1 MEHSELKH
9 LKVAP
14 DTYQGRIY
22 DKMTTFGKGIYAL
35 CAIAHTKMDFKPV
48 HPFNILST
56 DFITIYQKLFKMKNK
71 HFFRRAITA
80 ALLCICF
87 HSQFLYAQ
95 RLSVRLD
102 APQGV
107 DAETLDSDIGSLQIT
122 FSNNPAFQNLS
133 NYANECLPLS
143 SNYNQGDANLYRY
156 HSYRFTL
163 NFYNRDDNYSAWW
176 GISNIDMRSL
186 CRAINCKSGDYAYYR
201 IYSMHLNRIITGK
214 ILLSKDE
221 NVTISRNDLAS
232 ARRVIFQPVIDRN
245 GAPVSAMLAPDLR
258 VGSCYGYSN
267 NVINM
272 EPYFNGPW
280 ALYALPGDI
289 LRYLVIPRSNELAL
303 HVDSITVADTPDQ
316 TITTDYRQA
325 VECRFY
331 ITDSKGAQCPVDGT
345 LNSVYYKEQKWKKP
359 TNSKFYGYG
368 FYNVARELTLT
379 APDGTCAAYV
389 LPGTQS
395 FQISKFLV
403 KTSDPDFL
411 TPCNA
416 DGGYIIKEL
425 TVPESTEP
433 VNLSLGRSKPLKVTI
448 ALADAA
454 PFADYIYFLVTNKVS
469 RPYAWR
475 DNRSMNVPT
484 KIISREIKGNDV
496 IWTMM
501 VEGSTFPRIE
511 IGVYNYEK
519 ETFGPTVESR
529 AFIYESPSDQRT
541 EFHLTQNDFSN
552 GSKGLS
558 FAELHPVKFIIPC
571 HLLQGGK
578 YRLHLSGKYG
588 KEQTGEYDD
597 VSTYFTHRNECAKS
611 FGTGENPVP
620 YDTLTLILP
629 EGQYNWYMQN
639 SNENEESEASIFSH
653 RFTLTATDDLVQPL
667 SEEDYTLLR
676 VKDLGLE
683 HVYTYC
689 NNLPTAFPYYKCDL
703 SKNSIVFADET
714 IPLHNGY
721 NEYSV
726 DYRQVKIE
734 KEADTSIG
742 YTLKSPLFIGAD
754 DENPFHTSA
763 IYYGRTSI
771 NSLGK
776 QETTTG
782 DSAILVSKNSQADL
796 VLFYRNSGNNHIV
809 RINPSSADTVVI
821 AHSQKPVRVTFSY
834 EQVAG
839 VWINSLRQFDLFF
852 AKERTRIIPYNYS
865 LFERRKCTDLV
876 PGAYSVSCVFLV
888 DDVEHH
894 VAADFIVE
902 EDKPMTVELK
912 EFDPT
917 SITSPLDTNM
927 SGKVKA
933 RYTIDGRQIAAPQR
947 GLNILRMEDGSI
959 RKVMVK

>member
-1 MEHSELKH
+1 MF
-9 LKVAP
+9 
-14 DTYQGRIY
+14 TN
-22 DKMTTFGKGIYAL
+22 F
-35 CAIAHTKMDFKPV
+35 AI
-48 HPFNILST
+48 L
-56 DFITIYQKLFKMKNK
+56 
-71 HFFRRAITA
+71 
-80 ALLCICF
+80 
-87 HSQFLYAQ
+87 
-95 RLSVRLD
+95 
-102 APQGV
+102 
-107 DAETLDSDIGSLQIT
+107 
-122 FSNNPAFQNLS
+122 
-133 NYANECLPLS
+133 
-143 SNYNQGDANLYRY
+143 
-156 HSYRFTL
+156 
-163 NFYNRDDNYSAWW
+163 
-176 GISNIDMRSL
+176 
-186 CRAINCKSGDYAYYR
+186 
-201 IYSMHLNRIITGK
+201 
-214 ILLSKDE
+214 
-221 NVTISRNDLAS
+221 
-232 ARRVIFQPVIDRN
+232 
-245 GAPVSAMLAPDLR
+245 
-258 VGSCYGYSN
+258 
-267 NVINM
+267 
-272 EPYFNGPW
+272 
-280 ALYALPGDI
+280 
-289 LRYLVIPRSNELAL
+289 
-303 HVDSITVADTPDQ
+303 
-316 TITTDYRQA
+316 
-325 VECRFY
+325 
-331 ITDSKGAQCPVDGT
+331 
-345 LNSVYYKEQKWKKP
+345 
-359 TNSKFYGYG
+359 
-368 FYNVARELTLT
+368 
-379 APDGTCAAYV
+379 
-389 LPGTQS
+389 
-395 FQISKFLV
+395 
-403 KTSDPDFL
+403 
-411 TPCNA
+411 
-416 DGGYIIKEL
+416 
-425 TVPESTEP
+425 
-433 VNLSLGRSKPLKVTI
+433 
-448 ALADAA
+448 
-454 PFADYIYFLVTNKVS
+454 NKVS
-469 RPYAWR
+469 RPYASR
-475 DNRSMNVPT
+475 DNMIMNVPRNT
-484 KIISREIKGNDV
+484 ISREIKGNDL
-496 IWTMM
+496 IFTMM
-501 VEGSTFPRIE
+501 VEGSTYPYIE
-511 IGVYNYEK
+511 IGASNYEK
-519 ETFGPTVESR
+519 ETFGPTVRSR
-529 AFIYESPSDQRT
+529 ASIYESPSDQRT

-552 GSKGLS
+552 GSKGIC

-629 EGQYNWYMQN
+629 EGQYIWRMH
-639 SNENEESEASIFSH
+639 SLNENEESEASSPFH
-653 RFTLTATDDLVQPL
+653 HFTLTATDDLVQPL
-667 SEEDYTLLR
+667 PKEAYTLLR
-676 VKDLGLE
+676 IKDLGLE

-703 SKNSIVFADET
+703 SKNSVVFADET

-734 KEADTSIG
+734 KEADASIG
-742 YTLKSPLFIGAD
+742 YTLKSPLFIDAD
-754 DENPFHTSA
+754 DVNPFHTSA
-763 IYYGRTSI
+763 IYYGRTNI

-865 LFERRKCTDLV
+865 LFERRKYTDLV

-917 SITSPLDTNM
+917 SITSPLDTNV

>member
-1 MEHSELKH
+1 
-9 LKVAP
+9 
-14 DTYQGRIY
+14 
-22 DKMTTFGKGIYAL
+22 
-35 CAIAHTKMDFKPV
+35 
-48 HPFNILST
+48 
-56 DFITIYQKLFKMKNK
+56 MKNK

-122 FSNNPAFQNLS
+122 FSNNPAFQDLS

-143 SNYNQGDANLYRY
+143 SNYNQGDANQYRY

-163 NFYNRDDNYSAWW
+163 NFYNGDGNYSAWW
-176 GISNIDMRSL
+176 GISSIDMRSL
-186 CRAINCKSGDYAYYR
+186 CRAISCKSGDYAYYR

-214 ILLSKDE
+214 ILLSDHE

-232 ARRVIFQPVIDRN
+232 ARRVTFQPVIDRN
-245 GAPVSAMLAPDLR
+245 GALVSARLAPDLR
-258 VGSCYGYSN
+258 VGACSGLSG
-267 NVINM
+267 INM
-272 EPYFNGPW
+272 EHEFNAPW

-395 FQISKFLV
+395 FQISKPLV

-411 TPCNA
+411 MPYNA
-416 DGGYIIKEL
+416 DGFYVIKEL

-448 ALADAA
+448 TLADAA
-454 PFADYIYFLVTNKVS
+454 PFADYIFFSASNKVS

-475 DNRSMNVPT
+475 DNTGMNVPVNV
-484 KIISREIKGNDV
+484 ISREIKGNDLIV
-496 IWTMM
+496 TMM
-501 VEGSTFPRIE
+501 VEGSTFPSIS
-511 IGVYNYEK
+511 IGASNYEK
-519 ETFGPTVESR
+519 ETFAPTVAR
-529 AFIYESPSDQRT
+529 WTYIYESPSDQRT
-541 EFHLTQNDFSN
+541 EFHLTQEDFS
-552 GSKGLS
+552 KGLKDLS

-588 KEQTGEYDD
+588 KDQTDEYDD
-597 VSTYFTHRNECAKS
+597 VSTYFTHRGECAKS

-667 SEEDYTLLR
+667 SEEAYTLLR
-676 VKDLGLE
+676 IKDLGLE
-683 HVYTYC
+683 RVYTYC

-703 SKNSIVFADET
+703 SKNSVVFADET

-734 KEADTSIG
+734 KEADASIG

-763 IYYGRTSI
+763 IYYGRTNI

-865 LFERRKCTDLV
+865 LFERRKYTDLV

-917 SITSPLDTNM
+917 SITSPLDTNV

-947 GLNILRMEDGSI
+947 GINILRMEDGSI

>member
-1 MEHSELKH
+1 
-9 LKVAP
+9 
-14 DTYQGRIY
+14 
-22 DKMTTFGKGIYAL
+22 
-35 CAIAHTKMDFKPV
+35 
-48 HPFNILST
+48 
-56 DFITIYQKLFKMKNK
+56 MKNK
-71 HFFRRAITA
+71 HFFHRAITA

-122 FSNNPAFQNLS
+122 FSNNPAFQDLS

-143 SNYNQGDANLYRY
+143 SYYNQGDANQYRY

-163 NFYNRDDNYSAWW
+163 NFYNGDGNYSAWW
-176 GISNIDMRSL
+176 GISSIDMRSL

-214 ILLSKDE
+214 ILLSDDE
-221 NVTISRNDLAS
+221 NVTISRNDLVS
-232 ARRVIFQPVIDRN
+232 ARRVVFRPVIDRN

-272 EPYFNGPW
+272 EPYFNVPW

-289 LRYLVIPRSNELAL
+289 LRYLVVPRSNELAL

-316 TITTDYRQA
+316 TITTDYRKA

-345 LNSVYYKEQKWKKP
+345 LQSVYYKEQKWKKP

-395 FQISKFLV
+395 FQICKPLV

-411 TPCNA
+411 MPYNA
-416 DGGYIIKEL
+416 DGFYVVKEL

-454 PFADYIYFLVTNKVS
+454 PFADYIYFSVLNNVS
-469 RPYAWR
+469 RPYAWV
-475 DNRSMNVPT
+475 NNTGMKVPVN
-484 KIISREIKGNDV
+484 IISREIKGNDLIV
-496 IWTMM
+496 TMM
-501 VEGSTFPRIE
+501 VEGSTFPFIIMRAS
-511 IGVYNYEK
+511 NYEK
-519 ETFGPTVESR
+519 ETFAPTVER
-529 AFIYESPSDQRT
+529 LTYIYESPSDQRT
-541 EFHLTQNDFSN
+541 EFHLTQEDFSK

-578 YRLHLSGKYG
+578 YRLRLSGKY
-588 KEQTGEYDD
+588 GEYDD
-597 VSTYFTHRNECAKS
+597 VSIYFTHRNACAKS

-620 YDTLTLILP
+620 YDTLTIILP
-629 EGQYNWYMQN
+629 EDQYNWYMQN

-653 RFTLTATDDLVQPL
+653 RFTLTATDDLVQSLP
-667 SEEDYTLLR
+667 EEAYTLLR
-676 VKDLGLE
+676 IKDLGLE
-683 HVYTYC
+683 RVHTYC
-689 NNLPTAFPYYKCDL
+689 NNLPTAFPYYKCDI

-763 IYYGRTSI
+763 QYYGSSNNYI
-771 NSLGK
+771 GLGN
-776 QETTTG
+776 QETITG

-796 VLFYRNSGNNHIV
+796 ILRYSGKPNHIV
-809 RINPSSADTVVI
+809 RINPSSDDTVVI
-821 AHSQKPVRVTFSY
+821 AHCQKPVRVTFSY
-834 EQVAG
+834 EQAG
-839 VWINSLRQFDLFF
+839 KWTESLRQFDLFLGN
-852 AKERTRIIPYNYS
+852 ERTRIIPYNYS
-865 LFERRKCTDLV
+865 LFERRKYTDLV
-876 PGAYSVSCVFLV
+876 PGVYTVSAIFLV

-894 VAADFIVE
+894 VAAHFIVE
-902 EDKPMTVELK
+902 ADKPMTVELK

-917 SITSPLDTNM
+917 SITSPLDTNV

-947 GLNILRMEDGSI
+947 GINILRMEDGSI

>member
-1 MEHSELKH
+1 
-9 LKVAP
+9 
-14 DTYQGRIY
+14 
-22 DKMTTFGKGIYAL
+22 
-35 CAIAHTKMDFKPV
+35 
-48 HPFNILST
+48 
-56 DFITIYQKLFKMKNK
+56 MKNK

-107 DAETLDSDIGSLQIT
+107 DVETLRSDVGTLEIT
-122 FSNNPAFQNLS
+122 FSNNPAFQDLS

-143 SNYNQGDANLYRY
+143 SNYNEKDANQYRY
-156 HSYRFTL
+156 HSYQFRL
-163 NFYNRDDNYSAWW
+163 NSGDDNSPAWW
-176 GISNIDMRSL
+176 EIPMISISSL
-186 CRAINCKSGDYAYYR
+186 SRAINCKLGDYAYYR

-221 NVTISRNDLAS
+221 NVTISRNELAS

-272 EPYFNGPW
+272 EPYFNVPW

-289 LRYLVIPRSNELAL
+289 LRYLVVPRSNELAL

-316 TITTDYRQA
+316 TITTDYRKA

-345 LNSVYYKEQKWKKP
+345 LQSVYYKEQKWKKP

-597 VSTYFTHRNECAKS
+597 VSTYFTHRGDCAKS

-667 SEEDYTLLR
+667 SEKAYTLLR

-683 HVYTYC
+683 RVYTYC
-689 NNLPTAFPYYKCDL
+689 NNLPTTFPYYKCDI

-763 IYYGRTSI
+763 QYYGSSNNYI
-771 NSLGK
+771 SLGK
-776 QETTTG
+776 QKTITG

-796 VLFYRNSGNNHIV
+796 ILRYSGKPNHIV
-809 RINPSSADTVVI
+809 RINPSSVDTVVI
-821 AHSQKPVRVTFSY
+821 AHCQKPVRVTFSY
-834 EQVAG
+834 EQAG
-839 VWINSLRQFDLFF
+839 EWTESLRQFDLFLG
-852 AKERTRIIPYNYS
+852 KERTRIMPYSYRI
-865 LFERRKCTDLV
+865 FERSTCTNLV
-876 PGAYSVSCVFLV
+876 PGAYTVSAVFLV
-888 DDVEHH
+888 DNVEHH

-902 EDKPMTVELK
+902 ADKPMTVELK

-917 SITSPLDTNM
+917 SITSPFDNNV

-947 GLNILRMEDGSI
+947 GINILRMEDGSI

>member
-1 MEHSELKH
+1 MPC
-9 LKVAP
+9 AP
-14 DTYQGRIY
+14 LHI
-22 DKMTTFGKGIYAL
+22 
-35 CAIAHTKMDFKPV
+35 TKMDFKTV
-48 HPFNILST
+48 HPLNILST
-56 DFITIYQKLFKMKNK
+56 DFITIYQKSLKMKNK

-87 HSQFLYAQ
+87 HSQYLYAQ
-95 RLSVRLD
+95 KLNVRLE

-107 DAETLDSDIGSLQIT
+107 DVETLRSDVGPLEIT
-122 FSNNPAFQNLS
+122 FSNNPAFQDLS

-143 SNYNQGDANLYRY
+143 SNYNQRDANQYRY
-156 HSYRFTL
+156 HSYQFRFNTG
-163 NFYNRDDNYSAWW
+163 DDNSSARWE
-176 GISNIDMRSL
+176 IPLIDMLSL
-186 CRAINCKSGDYAYYR
+186 SRAINCKLGDYAYYR
-201 IYSMHLNRIITGK
+201 IYNIHLNRIITGK
-214 ILLSKDE
+214 ILLTKDE

-232 ARRVIFQPVIDRN
+232 ARRVTFQPVIDRN
-245 GAPVSAMLAPDLR
+245 GNPVSAMLAPDLR
-258 VGSCYGYSN
+258 VGACWGYSN
-267 NVINM
+267 DVINM
-272 EPYFNGPW
+272 EPYFNSPW
-280 ALYALPGDI
+280 AIYALPDDI

-316 TITTDYRQA
+316 TITTDYRKA

-345 LNSVYYKEQKWKKP
+345 LQSVYYKEQNWNKP
-359 TNSKFYGYG
+359 TNSKFFGYG
-368 FYNVARELTLT
+368 FYNVGRFLTLT

-395 FQISKFLV
+395 FQISKPSV

-411 TPCNA
+411 MPYNA
-416 DGGYIIKEL
+416 DGFYVMKEL

-454 PFADYIYFLVTNKVS
+454 PFADYIFFSAYNKVS

-475 DNRSMNVPT
+475 DNTSMNVPVNV
-484 KIISREIKGNDV
+484 ISREIKGNDL
-496 IWTMM
+496 IMTMM
-501 VEGSTFPRIE
+501 VEGSTFPYIE
-511 IGVYNYEK
+511 IGASNYEK
-519 ETFGPTVESR
+519 ETSAPTVGSR
-529 AFIYESPSDQRT
+529 VFIYESPSDQRT

-552 GSKGLS
+552 GSKGIC

-578 YRLHLSGKYG
+578 YRLLLGGKYG
-588 KEQTGEYDD
+588 KDQTGEYDD
-597 VSTYFTHRNECAKS
+597 VSTSVTHRNDCAKS

-629 EGQYNWYMQN
+629 EGQYIWCMH
-639 SNENEESEASIFSH
+639 SLNENEESEASFSFH
-653 RFTLTATDDLVQPL
+653 RFPLTATDDLVQPL
-667 SEEDYTLLR
+667 SEEAYTLLR

-689 NNLPTAFPYYKCDL
+689 NNLPTAFPYYKCDM
-703 SKNSIVFADET
+703 SKNSVVFADET

-742 YTLKSPLFIGAD
+742 YALKSPLFIGD
-754 DENPFHTSA
+754 DVENPFHTSA
-763 IYYGRTSI
+763 IYYGRVNS

-865 LFERRKCTDLV
+865 LFERRKYTDLV

-888 DDVEHH
+888 DGVEHH

-902 EDKPMTVELK
+902 AEKPMTVELK

-917 SITSPLDTNM
+917 SITSPLDTNV

-933 RYTIDGRQIAAPQR
+933 CYTIDGRQIAAPQR
-947 GLNILRMEDGSI
+947 GINILRMEDGSI

>member
-1 MEHSELKH
+1 
-9 LKVAP
+9 
-14 DTYQGRIY
+14 
-22 DKMTTFGKGIYAL
+22 
-35 CAIAHTKMDFKPV
+35 
-48 HPFNILST
+48 
-56 DFITIYQKLFKMKNK
+56 MKNK

-95 RLSVRLD
+95 RLNVRLD

-107 DAETLDSDIGSLQIT
+107 DVETLRSDVGPLEIT
-122 FSNNPAFQNLS
+122 FSNNPAFQDLS

-143 SNYNQGDANLYRY
+143 SNYNQRDANQYRY
-156 HSYRFTL
+156 HSYQFRL
-163 NFYNRDDNYSAWW
+163 NSGDDNSSAWW
-176 GISNIDMRSL
+176 EIPMISISSL
-186 CRAINCKSGDYAYYR
+186 SRAINCKLGDYAYYR

-221 NVTISRNDLAS
+221 NVTISRNELAS

-245 GAPVSAMLAPDLR
+245 GNPVSAMLAPDLR
-258 VGSCYGYSN
+258 VGTCWGTS
-267 NVINM
+267 VINM
-272 EPYFNGPW
+272 ERDFNAPW

-289 LRYLVIPRSNELAL
+289 LRYLVVPDSEDLAL
-303 HVDSITVADTPDQ
+303 HVDSITVTDTPDQ
-316 TITTDYRQA
+316 TITTDYRRA

-331 ITDSKGAQCPVDGT
+331 ITDSKGTQCPVDGEFR
-345 LNSVYYKEQKWKKP
+345 SVYYKEQNWNKP
-359 TNSKFYGYG
+359 QKSSFYGYG
-368 FYNVARELTLT
+368 FYNVGRRITLT
-379 APDGTCAAYV
+379 APDGTRAAYV

-395 FQISKFLV
+395 FQIGNPSV

-411 TPCNA
+411 MPYNA
-416 DGGYIIKEL
+416 YGGYVIKEL

-454 PFADYIYFLVTNKVS
+454 PFVDYIYFAILNKVS
-469 RPYAWR
+469 RPYALR
-475 DNRSMNVPT
+475 DNMVMNVPRNT
-484 KIISREIKGNDV
+484 ISREIKGNDL
-496 IWTMM
+496 IFTMM
-501 VEGSTFPRIE
+501 VEGSTFPFIE
-511 IGVYNYEK
+511 IGANNYEK
-519 ETFGPTVESR
+519 ETSGPTVESR

-552 GSKGLS
+552 GSKGIC

-578 YRLHLSGKYG
+578 YRLLLGGKYG
-588 KEQTGEYDD
+588 KNQTGDYDD
-597 VSTYFTHRNECAKS
+597 VSTFMTHRNDCAKS

-629 EGQYNWYMQN
+629 EGQYIWRMQ
-639 SNENEESEASIFSH
+639 SLNENEESEASFSFH
-653 RFTLTATDDLVQPL
+653 SFTLTATDDLVQSLP
-667 SEEDYTLLR
+667 EEDYTLLR

-683 HVYTYC
+683 RVYTYC
-689 NNLPTAFPYYKCDL
+689 NNLPTAFPYYKCDVFE
-703 SKNSIVFADET
+703 NSIAFADET

-721 NEYSV
+721 NEYTV

-734 KEADTSIG
+734 KEADTSVG
-742 YTLKSPLFIGAD
+742 YTLRSPLLIGAD

-763 IYYGRTSI
+763 IYYDRGNYVT
-771 NSLGK
+771 LPK
-776 QETTTG
+776 QETSTG
-782 DSAILVSKNSQADL
+782 DSAILVSKDSQADL
-796 VLFYRNSGNNHIV
+796 ILRYSGKPNHIV

-821 AHSQKPVRVTFSY
+821 AHCQKPVRVTFSY

-839 VWINSLRQFDLFF
+839 MWNESLRQFDLFLS
-852 AKERTRIIPYNYS
+852 KERTRIMPYNYRV
-865 LFERRKCTDLV
+865 FERRKYVDLV
-876 PGAYSVSCVFLV
+876 PGAYSVSCVFLI
-888 DDVEHH
+888 DGVEHH
-894 VAADFIVE
+894 VAAHFIVE

-917 SITSPLDTNM
+917 SITSPLDTNV

-947 GLNILRMEDGSI
+947 GINILRMEDGSI

>member
-1 MEHSELKH
+1 MPC
-9 LKVAP
+9 AP
-14 DTYQGRIY
+14 FHIQEWTLNQYMLFISC
-22 DKMTTFGKGIYAL
+22 L
-35 CAIAHTKMDFKPV
+35 
-48 HPFNILST
+48 L
-56 DFITIYQKLFKMKNK
+56 ITIYPKLFKMKNK

-87 HSQFLYAQ
+87 HSQFLHAQ

-107 DAETLDSDIGSLQIT
+107 DAETLDSDIGTLKIT
-122 FSNNPAFQNLS
+122 FSNNPAFQDLS

-143 SNYNQGDANLYRY
+143 SNYTQGDANLYRY
-156 HSYRFTL
+156 HSYQLRL
-163 NFYNRDDNYSAWW
+163 NSGDDNSSAWW
-176 GISNIDMRSL
+176 EIPMISISSL
-186 CRAINCKSGDYAYYR
+186 SRAINCKLGDYAYYR
-201 IYSMHLNRIITGK
+201 IYNMHLNRIITGK
-214 ILLSKDE
+214 ILLTEDE
-221 NVTISRNDLAS
+221 NVTISHNDLAS
-232 ARRVIFQPVIDRN
+232 ARRVTFQPVIDRN
-245 GAPVSAMLAPDLR
+245 GALVSAVLAPDLR
-258 VGSCYGYSN
+258 VGSYYGYSN

-272 EPYFNGPW
+272 EPDFNSPW

-289 LRYLVIPRSNELAL
+289 LRYLVIPKSNELAL

-345 LNSVYYKEQKWKKP
+345 LQSVYYKEQKWKKP
-359 TNSKFYGYG
+359 TNSKFFGYG
-368 FYNVARELTLT
+368 FYNVGRELTLT

-395 FQISKFLV
+395 FQISKPLV

-411 TPCNA
+411 MPYNA
-416 DGGYIIKEL
+416 DGYYVIKEL

-448 ALADAA
+448 TLADAA
-454 PFADYIYFLVTNKVS
+454 PFVDDIHFYVLNKVS

-475 DNRSMNVPT
+475 DNRSFNVPT
-484 KIISREIKGNDV
+484 NVISREIKGNDV

-501 VEGSTFPRIE
+501 VEGSTFPY
-511 IGVYNYEK
+511 IGIGLSNYEK
-519 ETFGPTVESR
+519 ETFGPTVEGR

-541 EFHLTQNDFSN
+541 EFHLTQENFSN
-552 GSKGLS
+552 GSKGVS

-571 HLLQGGK
+571 HLLQDDK
-578 YRLHLSGKYG
+578 YRLQLSGKYG
-588 KEQTGEYDD
+588 KDQTGDYDD
-597 VSTYFTHRNECAKS
+597 IVTSFTHRYDCAKS

-629 EGQYNWYMQN
+629 EGQYIWHMQKT
-639 SNENEESEASIFSH
+639 NENEESEASFFSH

-667 SEEDYTLLR
+667 SEEAYTLLR

-683 HVYTYC
+683 RVYTYC

-703 SKNSIVFADET
+703 SKNSIAFVDET

-754 DENPFHTSA
+754 VENPFQTSA
-763 IYYGRTSI
+763 QYYGRISG

-796 VLFYRNSGNNHIV
+796 VLWSSGNVNHIV
-809 RINPSSADTVVI
+809 RINPSSADTVVT
-821 AHSQKPVRVTFSY
+821 AYCQKPVRVTFSY
-834 EQVAG
+834 EQG
-839 VWINSLRQFDLFF
+839 GNWSESLRQFDLFLG
-852 AKERTRIIPYNYS
+852 KERTRIMPNSYS
-865 LFERRKCTDLV
+865 LFERRKYTDLV

-888 DDVEHH
+888 DGVEHY

-902 EDKPMTVELK
+902 EDKPITVELK
-912 EFDPT
+912 DFDPM
-917 SITSPLDTNM
+917 SITSPLDTNV

-947 GLNILRMEDGSI
+947 GINILRMEDGSI
-959 RKVMVK
+959 RKVMVR

>member
-1 MEHSELKH
+1 
-9 LKVAP
+9 
-14 DTYQGRIY
+14 
-22 DKMTTFGKGIYAL
+22 
-35 CAIAHTKMDFKPV
+35 
-48 HPFNILST
+48 
-56 DFITIYQKLFKMKNK
+56 MKNK

-87 HSQFLYAQ
+87 HSQYLYAQ
-95 RLSVRLD
+95 KLNVRLE

-107 DAETLDSDIGSLQIT
+107 DVETLRSDIGTLEIT
-122 FSNNPAFQNLS
+122 FSNNPAFQDLS
-133 NYANECLPLS
+133 NYANECISLDG
-143 SNYNQGDANLYRY
+143 NYTQGDANLYRY
-156 HSYRFTL
+156 HSYQFRL
-163 NFYNRDDNYSAWW
+163 NSGDDNSPAWW
-176 GISNIDMRSL
+176 EIPMISISSL
-186 CRAINCKSGDYAYYR
+186 SRAINCKLGDYAYYR

-221 NVTISRNDLAS
+221 NVTISRNELAS

-267 NVINM
+267 DVINM
-272 EPYFNGPW
+272 EPYFNSPW

-345 LNSVYYKEQKWKKP
+345 LQSVYYKEQNWNKP
-359 TNSKFYGYG
+359 TNSRFFGYG
-368 FYNVARELTLT
+368 FYNVGRFLTLT

-395 FQISKFLV
+395 FQISKPSV

-411 TPCNA
+411 MPYNA
-416 DGGYIIKEL
+416 DGFYVMKEL

-454 PFADYIYFLVTNKVS
+454 PFADYIFFSAYNKVS

-475 DNRSMNVPT
+475 DNTSMNVPVNV
-484 KIISREIKGNDV
+484 ISREIKGNDL
-496 IWTMM
+496 IMTMM
-501 VEGSTFPRIE
+501 VEGSTFPYIE
-511 IGVYNYEK
+511 IGASNYEK
-519 ETFGPTVESR
+519 ETFGPTVGSR

-552 GSKGLS
+552 GSKGIC

-667 SEEDYTLLR
+667 SEKAYTLLR

-683 HVYTYC
+683 RVYTYC

-763 IYYGRTSI
+763 IYYGRTNI

-865 LFERRKCTDLV
+865 LFERRKYTDLV

-917 SITSPLDTNM
+917 SITSPLDTNV

-947 GLNILRMEDGSI
+947 GINILRMEDGSI

>member
-1 MEHSELKH
+1 
-9 LKVAP
+9 
-14 DTYQGRIY
+14 
-22 DKMTTFGKGIYAL
+22 
-35 CAIAHTKMDFKPV
+35 
-48 HPFNILST
+48 
-56 DFITIYQKLFKMKNK
+56 MKNK

-107 DAETLDSDIGSLQIT
+107 DVETLRSDVGTLEIT
-122 FSNNPAFQNLS
+122 FSNNPAFQDLS

-143 SNYNQGDANLYRY
+143 SNYNQRDANQYRY
-156 HSYRFTL
+156 HSYQFRL
-163 NFYNRDDNYSAWW
+163 NSGDDNSSAWW
-176 GISNIDMRSL
+176 EIPWIDMLSL
-186 CRAINCKSGDYAYYR
+186 SRAINCKFGDYAYYR
-201 IYSMHLNRIITGK
+201 IYSIHLNRIITGK

-221 NVTISRNDLAS
+221 KVVISRNDLAS
-232 ARRVIFQPVIDRN
+232 ARRVTFQPVIDRN
-245 GAPVSAMLAPDLR
+245 GNPVSAMLAPDLR
-258 VGSCYGYSN
+258 VGACNGLSG
-267 NVINM
+267 INM
-272 EPYFNGPW
+272 EHEFNAPW

-289 LRYLVIPRSNELAL
+289 LRYLVIPNSKDLAL

-331 ITDSKGAQCPVDGT
+331 ITDSKGAQCPVDGR
-345 LNSVYYKEQKWKKP
+345 LGAVYYKEQNWNKP
-359 TNSKFYGYG
+359 TKSQYYGYG
-368 FYNVARELTLT
+368 FYNVGGELTLT

-395 FQISKFLV
+395 FQISKPLV

-411 TPCNA
+411 MPYNA
-416 DGGYIIKEL
+416 DGYYVIKEL

-448 ALADAA
+448 TLADAA
-454 PFADYIYFLVTNKVS
+454 PFVDDIYFLVLNKVS

-475 DNRSMNVPT
+475 DNRSFNVPRNF
-484 KIISREIKGNDV
+484 ISREIKGNDV

-501 VEGSTFPRIE
+501 VEGSTFPYIK
-511 IGVYNYEK
+511 IGLSNYEK
-519 ETFGPTVESR
+519 ETFGPTVEGR

-541 EFHLTQNDFSN
+541 EFHLTQENFSN
-552 GSKGLS
+552 GSKGVS

-571 HLLQGGK
+571 HLLQDDK
-578 YRLHLSGKYG
+578 YRLQLSGKYG
-588 KEQTGEYDD
+588 KDQTGDYDD
-597 VSTYFTHRNECAKS
+597 IVTSFTHRYDCAKS

-629 EGQYNWYMQN
+629 EGQYIWHMQKT
-639 SNENEESEASIFSH
+639 NENEESEASFFSH

-667 SEEDYTLLR
+667 SEEAYTLLR

-683 HVYTYC
+683 RVYTYC
-689 NNLPTAFPYYKCDL
+689 NNLPTAFPYYKRDL
-703 SKNSIVFADET
+703 SKNSIAFVDET

-754 DENPFHTSA
+754 VENPFQTSA
-763 IYYGRTSI
+763 QYYGRISG

-796 VLFYRNSGNNHIV
+796 VLWSSGNVNHIV
-809 RINPSSADTVVI
+809 RINPSSADTVVS
-821 AHSQKPVRVTFSY
+821 AYCQKPVRVTFSY
-834 EQVAG
+834 EQG
-839 VWINSLRQFDLFF
+839 GNWSESLRQFDLFLG
-852 AKERTRIIPYNYS
+852 KERTRIMPNSYS
-865 LFERRKCTDLV
+865 LFERRKYTDLV

-888 DDVEHH
+888 DGVEHY

-902 EDKPMTVELK
+902 EGKPITVELK
-912 EFDPT
+912 DFDPM
-917 SITSPLDTNM
+917 SITSPLDTNV

-947 GLNILRMEDGSI
+947 GINILRMEDGSI
-959 RKVMVK
+959 RKVMVR

>member
-1 MEHSELKH
+1 
-9 LKVAP
+9 
-14 DTYQGRIY
+14 
-22 DKMTTFGKGIYAL
+22 
-35 CAIAHTKMDFKPV
+35 
-48 HPFNILST
+48 
-56 DFITIYQKLFKMKNK
+56 MKNK
-71 HFFRRAITA
+71 HFFYRAITA

-122 FSNNPAFQNLS
+122 FSNNPAFQDLS

-143 SNYNQGDANLYRY
+143 SYYNQGDANQYRY

-163 NFYNRDDNYSAWW
+163 NFYNGDGNYSAWW
-176 GISNIDMRSL
+176 GISSIDMRSL

-214 ILLSKDE
+214 IILSDDE
-221 NVTISRNDLAS
+221 NVTISHNDLAS

-245 GAPVSAMLAPDLR
+245 GALVSAMLAPDLR

-272 EPYFNGPW
+272 EPYFNSPW
-280 ALYALPGDI
+280 AIYALPGDI

-411 TPCNA
+411 TPYNA
-416 DGGYIIKEL
+416 DGFYVIKEL

-448 ALADAA
+448 TLADAA
-454 PFADYIYFLVTNKVS
+454 PFADYIFFSASNKVS

-475 DNRSMNVPT
+475 DNTGMNVPVNV
-484 KIISREIKGNDV
+484 ISREIKGNDLIV
-496 IWTMM
+496 TMM
-501 VEGSTFPRIE
+501 VEGSTFPSIS
-511 IGVYNYEK
+511 IGASNYEK
-519 ETFGPTVESR
+519 ETFAPTVAR
-529 AFIYESPSDQRT
+529 WTYIYESPSDQRT
-541 EFHLTQNDFSN
+541 EFHLTQEDF
-552 GSKGLS
+552 SKGLKDLS
-558 FAELHPVKFIIPC
+558 FGELHPVKFIIPC

-578 YRLHLSGKYG
+578 YLLHLSGKYG
-588 KEQTGEYDD
+588 KDQTDEYDD
-597 VSTYFTHRNECAKS
+597 VSTYFTHRGECAKN

-653 RFTLTATDDLVQPL
+653 RFTLTATDDLVQLL
-667 SEEDYTLLR
+667 SEKAYTLLR
-676 VKDLGLE
+676 IKDLGLE
-683 HVYTYC
+683 RVYTYC
-689 NNLPTAFPYYKCDL
+689 NNLPTVFPYYKCDL

-742 YTLKSPLFIGAD
+742 YALKSPLFIGAD

-821 AHSQKPVRVTFSY
+821 VHSQKPVRVTFFY

-839 VWINSLRQFDLFF
+839 VWTNSLRQFDLFF

-865 LFERRKCTDLV
+865 LFERRKYTDLV
-876 PGAYSVSCVFLV
+876 PGVYTMSAIFLV

-894 VAADFIVE
+894 VAAHFIVE
-902 EDKPMTVELK
+902 ADKPMTVELK

-917 SITSPLDTNM
+917 SITSPLDTNV

-947 GLNILRMEDGSI
+947 GINILRMEDGSI

>member
-1 MEHSELKH
+1 
-9 LKVAP
+9 
-14 DTYQGRIY
+14 
-22 DKMTTFGKGIYAL
+22 MTTFGKGIYAL

-48 HPFNILST
+48 HPLNILST
-56 DFITIYQKLFKMKNK
+56 DFITIYSKSFKMKNK
-71 HFFRRAITA
+71 HFFRCAITA

-122 FSNNPAFQNLS
+122 FSNNPAFQDLS

-143 SNYNQGDANLYRY
+143 SNYNQGDANQYRY

-163 NFYNRDDNYSAWW
+163 NFYNGDGNYSAWW
-176 GISNIDMRSL
+176 GISSIDMRFL
-186 CRAINCKSGDYAYYR
+186 CRAISCKSGDYAYYR

-214 ILLSKDE
+214 ILLSDHE

-232 ARRVIFQPVIDRN
+232 ARRVTFQPVIDRN
-245 GAPVSAMLAPDLR
+245 GALVSAMLAPDLR
-258 VGSCYGYSN
+258 VGSYYGYSN

-272 EPYFNGPW
+272 EPDFNAPW

-331 ITDSKGAQCPVDGT
+331 ITDTKGTQCPVDGT
-345 LNSVYYKEQKWKKP
+345 LQSVYYKEQKWKKP
-359 TNSKFYGYG
+359 TNSKFFGYG
-368 FYNVARELTLT
+368 FYNVGRELTLT

-395 FQISKFLV
+395 FQISKPSV

-411 TPCNA
+411 TPYNA
-416 DGGYIIKEL
+416 DGYYVIKEL

-448 ALADAA
+448 TLADAA
-454 PFADYIYFLVTNKVS
+454 PFVDDIYFLVLNNVS

-475 DNRSMNVPT
+475 DNRSFNVPRNF
-484 KIISREIKGNDV
+484 ISREIKGNDV

-501 VEGSTFPRIE
+501 VEGSTFPYIK
-511 IGVYNYEK
+511 IGLSNYEK
-519 ETFGPTVESR
+519 ETFGPTVEGR

-541 EFHLTQNDFSN
+541 EFHLTQENFSN
-552 GSKGLS
+552 GSKGIS

-578 YRLHLSGKYG
+578 YRLRLLGKYG
-588 KEQTGEYDD
+588 KDQTGDYDD
-597 VSTYFTHRNECAKS
+597 VSTSVTHRNDCAKS

-629 EGQYNWYMQN
+629 EGQYIWRMH
-639 SNENEESEASIFSH
+639 SLNENEESEASSPFH
-653 RFTLTATDDLVQPL
+653 HFTLTATDDLVQPL
-667 SEEDYTLLR
+667 PKEAYTLLR
-676 VKDLGLE
+676 IKDLGLE

-703 SKNSIVFADET
+703 SKNSVVFADET

-734 KEADTSIG
+734 KEADASIG
-742 YTLKSPLFIGAD
+742 YTLKSPLFIDAD
-754 DENPFHTSA
+754 DVNPFHTSA
-763 IYYGRTSI
+763 IYYGRTNI

-865 LFERRKCTDLV
+865 LFERRKYTDLV

-917 SITSPLDTNM
+917 SITSPLDTNV
-927 SGKVKA
+927 SGKVKT

-947 GLNILRMEDGSI
+947 GINILRMEDGSI

>member
-1 MEHSELKH
+1 
-9 LKVAP
+9 
-14 DTYQGRIY
+14 
-22 DKMTTFGKGIYAL
+22 
-35 CAIAHTKMDFKPV
+35 
-48 HPFNILST
+48 
-56 DFITIYQKLFKMKNK
+56 MKNK

-107 DAETLDSDIGSLQIT
+107 DVETLRSDIGTLEIT
-122 FSNNPAFQNLS
+122 FSNNPAFQDLS
-133 NYANECLPLS
+133 NYANECISLDD
-143 SNYNQGDANLYRY
+143 NYTQGDANLYRY
-156 HSYRFTL
+156 HSYQFRL
-163 NFYNRDDNYSAWW
+163 NSGDDNSPAWW
-176 GISNIDMRSL
+176 EIPMISISSL
-186 CRAINCKSGDYAYYR
+186 SRAINCKSGDYAYYR

-214 ILLSKDE
+214 ILLSDNE

-232 ARRVIFQPVIDRN
+232 ARRVTFQPVIDRN
-245 GAPVSAMLAPDLR
+245 GNPVSAMLAPDLR
-258 VGSCYGYSN
+258 VGACWGTS
-267 NVINM
+267 VINM
-272 EPYFNGPW
+272 ERDFNAPW

-289 LRYLVIPRSNELAL
+289 LRYLVVPDSEDLAL
-303 HVDSITVADTPDQ
+303 HVDSITVTDTPDQ
-316 TITTDYRQA
+316 TITTDYRRA

-331 ITDSKGAQCPVDGT
+331 ITDSKGTQCPVDGEFR
-345 LNSVYYKEQKWKKP
+345 SVYYKEQNWNKP
-359 TNSKFYGYG
+359 QKSSFYGYG
-368 FYNVARELTLT
+368 FYNVGRRITLT
-379 APDGTCAAYV
+379 APDGTRAAYV

-395 FQISKFLV
+395 FQIGNPSV

-411 TPCNA
+411 MPYNA
-416 DGGYIIKEL
+416 YGGYVIKEL

-454 PFADYIYFLVTNKVS
+454 PFVDYIYFAILNKVS
-469 RPYAWR
+469 RPYALR
-475 DNRSMNVPT
+475 DNMIMNVARNT
-484 KIISREIKGNDV
+484 ISREIKGNDL
-496 IWTMM
+496 IFTMM
-501 VEGSTFPRIE
+501 VEGSTYPYIE
-511 IGVYNYEK
+511 IGAYNYEK
-519 ETFGPTVESR
+519 ETSGPTVESR

-552 GSKGLS
+552 GSKGIC

-667 SEEDYTLLR
+667 SEKAYTLLR
-676 VKDLGLE
+676 VKDFGLE
-683 HVYTYC
+683 RVYTYC

-734 KEADTSIG
+734 KEADTSVG
-742 YTLKSPLFIGAD
+742 YTLKSPLLIGAD

-763 IYYGRTSI
+763 KYYGSSNDYITLP
-771 NSLGK
+771 N
-776 QETTTG
+776 QETSTG

-796 VLFYRNSGNNHIV
+796 ILHYSGKPYHIV

-821 AHSQKPVRVTFSY
+821 AHCQKPVRVTFSY

-839 VWINSLRQFDLFF
+839 VWNESLRQFDLFLS
-852 AKERTRIIPYNYS
+852 KERTRIMPYSYRV
-865 LFERRKCTDLV
+865 FERRKYVDLV
-876 PGAYSVSCVFLV
+876 PGAYSVSCVFLI
-888 DDVEHH
+888 DGVEHH

-917 SITSPLDTNM
+917 SITSPLDTNV

-947 GLNILRMEDGSI
+947 GINILRMEDGSI

>member
-1 MEHSELKH
+1 
-9 LKVAP
+9 
-14 DTYQGRIY
+14 
-22 DKMTTFGKGIYAL
+22 
-35 CAIAHTKMDFKPV
+35 
-48 HPFNILST
+48 
-56 DFITIYQKLFKMKNK
+56 MKNK

-95 RLSVRLD
+95 RLNVRLD

-107 DAETLDSDIGSLQIT
+107 DVETLRSDVGTLEIT
-122 FSNNPAFQNLS
+122 FSNNPAFQDLS
-133 NYANECLPLS
+133 NYANECLSLS
-143 SNYNQGDANLYRY
+143 SNYNEKDANLYRY

-163 NFYNRDDNYSAWW
+163 NFYNGDGNYSAWW
-176 GISNIDMRSL
+176 GISSIDMRSL
-186 CRAINCKSGDYAYYR
+186 CRAISCKSGDYAYYR

-214 ILLSKDE
+214 ILLSDHE
-221 NVTISRNDLAS
+221 NVTISHNDLAS
-232 ARRVIFQPVIDRN
+232 ARRVVFRPVIDRN
-245 GAPVSAMLAPDLR
+245 GALVSAMLAPDLR

-303 HVDSITVADTPDQ
+303 HVDSLTVADTPDQ

-359 TNSKFYGYG
+359 TDSKFYGYG

-395 FQISKFLV
+395 FQISKPLV

-411 TPCNA
+411 MPYNA
-416 DGGYIIKEL
+416 DGFYVIKEL

-448 ALADAA
+448 TLADAA
-454 PFADYIYFLVTNKVS
+454 PFADYIFFSASNKVS

-475 DNRSMNVPT
+475 DNTGMNVPVNV
-484 KIISREIKGNDV
+484 ISREIKGNDLIV
-496 IWTMM
+496 TMM
-501 VEGSTFPRIE
+501 VEGSTFPSIS
-511 IGVYNYEK
+511 IGASNYEK
-519 ETFGPTVESR
+519 ETFAPTVAR
-529 AFIYESPSDQRT
+529 WTYIYESPSDQRT
-541 EFHLTQNDFSN
+541 EFHLTQEDFS
-552 GSKGLS
+552 KCLKDLS
-558 FAELHPVKFIIPC
+558 FGELHPVKFIIPC

-578 YRLHLSGKYG
+578 YLLHLSGKYG
-588 KEQTGEYDD
+588 KDQTDEYDD
-597 VSTYFTHRNECAKS
+597 VSTYFTHRGECAKS

-667 SEEDYTLLR
+667 SEKAYTLLR
-676 VKDLGLE
+676 IKDLGLE
-683 HVYTYC
+683 HVHTYC
-689 NNLPTAFPYYKCDL
+689 NNLPTAFPYYKCDI

-763 IYYGRTSI
+763 QYYGSSNNYI
-771 NSLGK
+771 GLGN
-776 QETTTG
+776 QETITG

-796 VLFYRNSGNNHIV
+796 ILRYRNSGNNHIV

-839 VWINSLRQFDLFF
+839 VWTNSLRQFDLFF

-865 LFERRKCTDLV
+865 LFERRKYTDLV

-917 SITSPLDTNM
+917 SITSPLDTNV

-947 GLNILRMEDGSI
+947 GINILRMEDGSI

>member
-1 MEHSELKH
+1 MPC
-9 LKVAP
+9 AP
-14 DTYQGRIY
+14 LHI
-22 DKMTTFGKGIYAL
+22 
-35 CAIAHTKMDFKPV
+35 TKMDFKTV
-48 HPFNILST
+48 HPLNILST
-56 DFITIYQKLFKMKNK
+56 DFITIYPKSLKMKNK

-87 HSQFLYAQ
+87 HSQYLYAQ
-95 RLSVRLD
+95 KLNVRLE

-107 DAETLDSDIGSLQIT
+107 DVETLRSDIGTLEIT
-122 FSNNPAFQNLS
+122 FSNNPAFQDLS

-143 SNYNQGDANLYRY
+143 SNYNQRDANQYRY
-156 HSYRFTL
+156 HSYQFRFNTG
-163 NFYNRDDNYSAWW
+163 DDNSSARWE
-176 GISNIDMRSL
+176 IPLIDMLSL
-186 CRAINCKSGDYAYYR
+186 SRAINCKLGDYAYYR
-201 IYSMHLNRIITGK
+201 IYNIHLNRIITGK
-214 ILLSKDE
+214 ILLTKDE

-232 ARRVIFQPVIDRN
+232 ARRVTFQPVIDRN
-245 GAPVSAMLAPDLR
+245 GNPVSAMLAPDLR
-258 VGSCYGYSN
+258 VGACWGYSN
-267 NVINM
+267 DVINM
-272 EPYFNGPW
+272 EPYFNSPW
-280 ALYALPGDI
+280 AIYALPDDI

-331 ITDSKGAQCPVDGT
+331 ITDTKGTQCPVDGT
-345 LNSVYYKEQKWKKP
+345 LQSVYYKEQKWKKP
-359 TNSKFYGYG
+359 TNSKFFGYG
-368 FYNVARELTLT
+368 FYNVGRELTLT

-395 FQISKFLV
+395 FQISKPLV
-403 KTSDPDFL
+403 KTSDPGFL
-411 TPCNA
+411 MPYNA
-416 DGGYIIKEL
+416 DGFYVIKEL

-448 ALADAA
+448 TLADAA
-454 PFADYIYFLVTNKVS
+454 PFADYIFFSASNKVS

-475 DNRSMNVPT
+475 DNTGMNVPVNV
-484 KIISREIKGNDV
+484 ISREIKGNDLIV
-496 IWTMM
+496 TMM
-501 VEGSTFPRIE
+501 VEGSTFPSIS
-511 IGVYNYEK
+511 IGASNYEK
-519 ETFGPTVESR
+519 ETFAPTVAR
-529 AFIYESPSDQRT
+529 WTYVYESPSDQRT
-541 EFHLTQNDFSN
+541 EFHLTQEDF
-552 GSKGLS
+552 SKGLKELS
-558 FAELHPVKFIIPC
+558 FGELHPVKFIIPC

-597 VSTYFTHRNECAKS
+597 VSTYFTHRGDCAKS

-667 SEEDYTLLR
+667 SEKAYTLLR
-676 VKDLGLE
+676 IKDLGLE
-683 HVYTYC
+683 RVYTYC
-689 NNLPTAFPYYKCDL
+689 NNLPTAFRHYKCDI

-742 YTLKSPLFIGAD
+742 YTLKSSFIIVAD
-754 DENPFHTSA
+754 NVNPFHTSA
-763 IYYGRTSI
+763 QYYGSS
-771 NSLGK
+771 NNYVSLGN
-776 QETTTG
+776 QETITG

-796 VLFYRNSGNNHIV
+796 ILRYSGKPNHIV

-821 AHSQKPVRVTFSY
+821 AHCQKPVRVTFSY
-834 EQVAG
+834 EQAG
-839 VWINSLRQFDLFF
+839 KWTESLRQFDLFLGN
-852 AKERTRIIPYNYS
+852 ERTRIIPYNYS
-865 LFERRKCTDLV
+865 LFERRKYTDLV
-876 PGAYSVSCVFLV
+876 PGVYTVSAIFLV

-902 EDKPMTVELK
+902 ADKPMTVELK

-917 SITSPLDTNM
+917 SITSPLDTNV

-947 GLNILRMEDGSI
+947 GINILRMEDGSI

>member
-1 MEHSELKH
+1 
-9 LKVAP
+9 
-14 DTYQGRIY
+14 
-22 DKMTTFGKGIYAL
+22 
-35 CAIAHTKMDFKPV
+35 
-48 HPFNILST
+48 
-56 DFITIYQKLFKMKNK
+56 MKNK

-87 HSQFLYAQ
+87 HSHFLYAQ

-122 FSNNPAFQNLS
+122 FSNNPAFQDLS

-143 SNYNQGDANLYRY
+143 SYYNQGDANQYRY

-163 NFYNRDDNYSAWW
+163 NFYNGDGNYSAWW
-176 GISNIDMRSL
+176 GISSIDMRSL

-214 ILLSKDE
+214 ILLSDDE
-221 NVTISRNDLAS
+221 NVTISRNDLVS
-232 ARRVIFQPVIDRN
+232 ARRVVFRPVIDRN

-272 EPYFNGPW
+272 EPYFNVPW

-289 LRYLVIPRSNELAL
+289 LRYLVVPRSNELAL

-395 FQISKFLV
+395 FQISKPLV

-411 TPCNA
+411 MPYNA
-416 DGGYIIKEL
+416 DGFYVIKEL

-448 ALADAA
+448 TLADAA
-454 PFADYIYFLVTNKVS
+454 PFADYIFFSASNKVS

-475 DNRSMNVPT
+475 DNTGMNVPVNV
-484 KIISREIKGNDV
+484 ISREIKGNDLIV
-496 IWTMM
+496 TMM
-501 VEGSTFPRIE
+501 VEGSTFPSIS
-511 IGVYNYEK
+511 IGASNYEK
-519 ETFGPTVESR
+519 ETFAPTVAR
-529 AFIYESPSDQRT
+529 WTYIYESPSDQRT
-541 EFHLTQNDFSN
+541 EFHLTQEDF
-552 GSKGLS
+552 SKGLKDLS
-558 FAELHPVKFIIPC
+558 FGELHPVKFIIPC

-578 YRLHLSGKYG
+578 YLLHLSGKYG
-588 KEQTGEYDD
+588 KDQTDEYDD
-597 VSTYFTHRNECAKS
+597 VSTYFTHRGECAKS

-667 SEEDYTLLR
+667 SEEAYTLLR
-676 VKDLGLE
+676 IKDLGLE
-683 HVYTYC
+683 RVYTYC

-703 SKNSIVFADET
+703 SKNSVVFADET

-734 KEADTSIG
+734 KEADASIG
-742 YTLKSPLFIGAD
+742 YTLKSPLFIDAD
-754 DENPFHTSA
+754 DVNPFHTSA
-763 IYYGRTSI
+763 IYYGRTNI

-865 LFERRKCTDLV
+865 LFERRKYTDLV

-917 SITSPLDTNM
+917 SITSPLDTNV

-947 GLNILRMEDGSI
+947 GINILRMEDGSI

>member
-1 MEHSELKH
+1 M
-9 LKVAP
+9 P
-14 DTYQGRIY
+14 
-22 DKMTTFGKGIYAL
+22 
-35 CAIAHTKMDFKPV
+35 
-48 HPFNILST
+48 
-56 DFITIYQKLFKMKNK
+56 
-71 HFFRRAITA
+71 
-80 ALLCICF
+80 
-87 HSQFLYAQ
+87 
-95 RLSVRLD
+95 
-102 APQGV
+102 PQGV

-122 FSNNPAFQNLS
+122 FSNNPAFQDLS

-143 SNYNQGDANLYRY
+143 SYYNQGDANQYRY

-163 NFYNRDDNYSAWW
+163 NFYNGDGNYSAWW
-176 GISNIDMRSL
+176 GISSIDMRSL

-201 IYSMHLNRIITGK
+201 IYSMHLNRIIMGK
-214 ILLSKDE
+214 ILLSDDE
-221 NVTISRNDLAS
+221 NVTISRNDLVS
-232 ARRVIFQPVIDRN
+232 ARRVVFRPVIDRN

-272 EPYFNGPW
+272 EPYFNVPW

-289 LRYLVIPRSNELAL
+289 LRYLVVPRSNELAL

-316 TITTDYRQA
+316 TITTDYRKA

-345 LNSVYYKEQKWKKP
+345 LQSVYYKEQKWKKP

-395 FQISKFLV
+395 FQICKPLV

-411 TPCNA
+411 MPYNA
-416 DGGYIIKEL
+416 DGFYVVKEL

-448 ALADAA
+448 TLADAA
-454 PFADYIYFLVTNKVS
+454 SFVDDIYFLVLNNVS

-475 DNRSMNVPT
+475 DNRSFNVPRNF
-484 KIISREIKGNDV
+484 ISREIKGNDV

-501 VEGSTFPRIE
+501 VEGSTFPYIK
-511 IGVYNYEK
+511 IGLSNYEK
-519 ETFGPTVESR
+519 ETFGPTVEGR

-541 EFHLTQNDFSN
+541 EFHLTQENFSN
-552 GSKGLS
+552 GSKGIS

-571 HLLQGGK
+571 HLLQGDK
-578 YRLHLSGKYG
+578 YRLRLLGKYG
-588 KEQTGEYDD
+588 KDQTGEYDD
-597 VSTYFTHRNECAKS
+597 VSTSVTHRNECAKS

-667 SEEDYTLLR
+667 SEKAYTLLR

-683 HVYTYC
+683 RVYTYC
-689 NNLPTAFPYYKCDL
+689 NNLPTTFPYYKCDI

-742 YTLKSPLFIGAD
+742 YALKSPLFIGAD

-763 IYYGRTSI
+763 IYYGRTNI

-839 VWINSLRQFDLFF
+839 VWINSLRQFDLFLG
-852 AKERTRIIPYNYS
+852 KERTRIIPYNYS
-865 LFERRKCTDLV
+865 LFERRKYTDLV
-876 PGAYSVSCVFLV
+876 PGVYTVSAIFLV

-894 VAADFIVE
+894 VAAHFIVE
-902 EDKPMTVELK
+902 ADKPMTVELK

-917 SITSPLDTNM
+917 SITSPLDTNV

-947 GLNILRMEDGSI
+947 GINILRMEDGSI

>member
-1 MEHSELKH
+1 
-9 LKVAP
+9 
-14 DTYQGRIY
+14 
-22 DKMTTFGKGIYAL
+22 
-35 CAIAHTKMDFKPV
+35 
-48 HPFNILST
+48 
-56 DFITIYQKLFKMKNK
+56 MKNK
-71 HFFRRAITA
+71 HFFHRAITA

-122 FSNNPAFQNLS
+122 FSNNPAFQDLS

-143 SNYNQGDANLYRY
+143 SYYNQGDANQYRY

-163 NFYNRDDNYSAWW
+163 NFYNGDGNYSAWW
-176 GISNIDMRSL
+176 GISSIDMRSL

-214 ILLSKDE
+214 ILLSDDE
-221 NVTISRNDLAS
+221 NVTISRNDLVS
-232 ARRVIFQPVIDRN
+232 ARRVVFRPVIDRN
-245 GAPVSAMLAPDLR
+245 AAPVSAMLAPDLR

-272 EPYFNGPW
+272 EPYFNVPW

-289 LRYLVIPRSNELAL
+289 LRYLVVPRSNELAL

-316 TITTDYRQA
+316 TITTDYRKA

-345 LNSVYYKEQKWKKP
+345 LQSVYYKEQKWKKP

-395 FQISKFLV
+395 FQICKPLV

-411 TPCNA
+411 MPYNA
-416 DGGYIIKEL
+416 DGFYVVKEL

-454 PFADYIYFLVTNKVS
+454 PFADYIYFSVLNNVS
-469 RPYAWR
+469 RPYAWV
-475 DNRSMNVPT
+475 NNTGMKVPVN
-484 KIISREIKGNDV
+484 IISREIKGNDLIV
-496 IWTMM
+496 TMM
-501 VEGSTFPRIE
+501 VEGSTFPFIIMRAS
-511 IGVYNYEK
+511 NYEK
-519 ETFGPTVESR
+519 ETFAPTVER
-529 AFIYESPSDQRT
+529 LTYIYESPSDQRT
-541 EFHLTQNDFSN
+541 EFHLTQEDFSK

-578 YRLHLSGKYG
+578 YRLRLSGKY
-588 KEQTGEYDD
+588 GEYDD
-597 VSTYFTHRNECAKS
+597 VSIYFTHRNACAKS

-620 YDTLTLILP
+620 YDTLTIILP
-629 EGQYNWYMQN
+629 EDQYNWYMQN

-653 RFTLTATDDLVQPL
+653 RFTLTATDDLVQSLP
-667 SEEDYTLLR
+667 EEAYTLLR
-676 VKDLGLE
+676 IKDLGLE
-683 HVYTYC
+683 RVHTYC
-689 NNLPTAFPYYKCDL
+689 NNLPTAFPCYKCDI

-763 IYYGRTSI
+763 QYYGSSNNYI
-771 NSLGK
+771 GLGN
-776 QETTTG
+776 QETITG

-796 VLFYRNSGNNHIV
+796 ILRYRNSGNNHIV

-821 AHSQKPVRVTFSY
+821 AHCQKPVRVTFSY
-834 EQVAG
+834 EQAG
-839 VWINSLRQFDLFF
+839 KWTESLRQFDLFLG
-852 AKERTRIIPYNYS
+852 KERTRIMPYNYS
-865 LFERRKCTDLV
+865 LFERRKYTDLV

-917 SITSPLDTNM
+917 SITSPLDTNV

-947 GLNILRMEDGSI
+947 GINILRMEDGSI

>member
-1 MEHSELKH
+1 MH
-9 LKVAP
+9 LLPLAIFVRTKVECP
-14 DTYQGRIY
+14 SR
-22 DKMTTFGKGIYAL
+22 
-35 CAIAHTKMDFKPV
+35 CP
-48 HPFNILST
+48 
-56 DFITIYQKLFKMKNK
+56 
-71 HFFRRAITA
+71 
-80 ALLCICF
+80 
-87 HSQFLYAQ
+87 
-95 RLSVRLD
+95 
-102 APQGV
+102 PQGV
-107 DAETLDSDIGSLQIT
+107 DVETLRSDVGTLEIT
-122 FSNNPAFQNLS
+122 FSNNPAFQDLS
-133 NYANECLPLS
+133 NYANECISLDG
-143 SNYNQGDANLYRY
+143 NYTQGDANLYRY
-156 HSYRFTL
+156 HSYQFRL
-163 NFYNRDDNYSAWW
+163 NSGDDNSPAWW
-176 GISNIDMRSL
+176 EIPMISISSL
-186 CRAINCKSGDYAYYR
+186 SRAINCKLGDYAYYR

-221 NVTISRNDLAS
+221 NVTISRNDLVS
-232 ARRVIFQPVIDRN
+232 ARRVVFRPVIDRN

-272 EPYFNGPW
+272 EPYFNVPW

-289 LRYLVIPRSNELAL
+289 LRYLVVPRSNELAL

-316 TITTDYRQA
+316 TITTDYRKA

-345 LNSVYYKEQKWKKP
+345 LQSVYYKKQKWKKP

-395 FQISKFLV
+395 FQICKPLV

-411 TPCNA
+411 MPYNA
-416 DGGYIIKEL
+416 DGFYVVKEL

-454 PFADYIYFLVTNKVS
+454 PFVDDIYFLVLNNVS

-475 DNRSMNVPT
+475 DNRSFNVPRNF
-484 KIISREIKGNDV
+484 ISREIKGNDV

-501 VEGSTFPRIE
+501 VEGSTFPYIK
-511 IGVYNYEK
+511 IGLSNYEK
-519 ETFGPTVESR
+519 ETFGPTVEGR

-541 EFHLTQNDFSN
+541 EFHLTQENFSN
-552 GSKGLS
+552 GSKGIS

-571 HLLQGGK
+571 HLLQGDK
-578 YRLHLSGKYG
+578 YRLRLLGKYG
-588 KEQTGEYDD
+588 KDQTGEYDD
-597 VSTYFTHRNECAKS
+597 VSTSVTHRNDCAKS

-667 SEEDYTLLR
+667 SEESYTLLR
-676 VKDLGLE
+676 IKDLGLE

-689 NNLPTAFPYYKCDL
+689 NNLPTAFRYYKCDI

-742 YTLKSPLFIGAD
+742 YTLKSPYIIVAD
-754 DENPFHTSA
+754 NVNPFHTSA
-763 IYYGRTSI
+763 QYYGSSNNYI
-771 NSLGK
+771 SLGN
-776 QETTTG
+776 QETITG
-782 DSAILVSKNSQADL
+782 DSAILVSRNSQADL
-796 VLFYRNSGNNHIV
+796 ILRYSGKPNHIV
-809 RINPSSADTVVI
+809 RINPSNADTVVI
-821 AHSQKPVRVTFSY
+821 AHCQKPVRVTFSY
-834 EQVAG
+834 EQAG
-839 VWINSLRQFDLFF
+839 KWTESLRQFDLFLG
-852 AKERTRIIPYNYS
+852 KERTRIMPYNYS
-865 LFERRKCTDLV
+865 VFERRTCTDLV

-888 DDVEHH
+888 DGVEHH

-902 EDKPMTVELK
+902 AEKPMTVELK

-917 SITSPLDTNM
+917 SITSPLDTNV

>member
-1 MEHSELKH
+1 MSC
-9 LKVAP
+9 AP
-14 DTYQGRIY
+14 LHI
-22 DKMTTFGKGIYAL
+22 
-35 CAIAHTKMDFKPV
+35 TKMDFKTV
-48 HPFNILST
+48 HSLNILST
-56 DFITIYQKLFKMKNK
+56 DFITIYPKSLKMKNK

-87 HSQFLYAQ
+87 HSQYLYAQ
-95 RLSVRLD
+95 KLNVRLE

-107 DAETLDSDIGSLQIT
+107 DVETLRSDIGTLEIT
-122 FSNNPAFQNLS
+122 FSNNPAFQDLS
-133 NYANECLPLS
+133 NYANECISLDG
-143 SNYNQGDANLYRY
+143 NYTQGDANLYRY
-156 HSYRFTL
+156 HSYQFRL
-163 NFYNRDDNYSAWW
+163 NSGDDNSPAWW
-176 GISNIDMRSL
+176 EIPMISISSL
-186 CRAINCKSGDYAYYR
+186 SRAINCKLGDYAYYR

-214 ILLSKDE
+214 ILLSDHE
-221 NVTISRNDLAS
+221 NVTISHNDLAS

-245 GAPVSAMLAPDLR
+245 GALVSAMLAPDLR

-272 EPYFNGPW
+272 EPYFNVPW

-289 LRYLVIPRSNELAL
+289 LRYLVVPRSNELAL

-316 TITTDYRQA
+316 TITTDYRKA

-345 LNSVYYKEQKWKKP
+345 LQSVYYKEQNWNKP
-359 TNSKFYGYG
+359 TNSRFFGYG
-368 FYNVARELTLT
+368 FYNVGRELTLT

-395 FQISKFLV
+395 FQISKPSV

-411 TPCNA
+411 TPYNA
-416 DGGYIIKEL
+416 DGYYVIKEL

-433 VNLSLGRSKPLKVTI
+433 VNLSFGRSKPLKVTI
-448 ALADAA
+448 TLADAA
-454 PFADYIYFLVTNKVS
+454 PFVDDIYFLVLNNVS

-475 DNRSMNVPT
+475 DNRSFNVPRNF
-484 KIISREIKGNDV
+484 ISREIKGNDV

-501 VEGSTFPRIE
+501 VEGSTFPYIK
-511 IGVYNYEK
+511 IGLSNYEK
-519 ETFGPTVESR
+519 ETFGPTVEGR

-541 EFHLTQNDFSN
+541 EFHLTQENFSN
-552 GSKGLS
+552 GSKGIS

-588 KEQTGEYDD
+588 KDQTGEYDD
-597 VSTYFTHRNECAKS
+597 VSTYFTHRNDCAKS

-667 SEEDYTLLR
+667 SEKAYTLLR
-676 VKDLGLE
+676 IKDLGLE
-683 HVYTYC
+683 RVYTYC

-754 DENPFHTSA
+754 VENPFHTSA
-763 IYYGRTSI
+763 IYYGRINI

-865 LFERRKCTDLV
+865 LFERRKYTDLV

-917 SITSPLDTNM
+917 SITSPLDTNV

>member
-1 MEHSELKH
+1 MPC
-9 LKVAP
+9 AP
-14 DTYQGRIY
+14 LHI
-22 DKMTTFGKGIYAL
+22 
-35 CAIAHTKMDFKPV
+35 TKMDFKTV
-48 HPFNILST
+48 HPLNILST
-56 DFITIYQKLFKMKNK
+56 DFITIYPKSLKMKNK

-87 HSQFLYAQ
+87 HSQYLYAQ
-95 RLSVRLD
+95 KLNVRLE

-107 DAETLDSDIGSLQIT
+107 DVETLRSDIGTLEIT
-122 FSNNPAFQNLS
+122 FSNNPAFQDLS
-133 NYANECLPLS
+133 NYANECISLDG
-143 SNYNQGDANLYRY
+143 NYTQGDANLYRY
-156 HSYRFTL
+156 HSYQFRL
-163 NFYNRDDNYSAWW
+163 NSGDDNSPAWW
-176 GISNIDMRSL
+176 EIPMISISSL
-186 CRAINCKSGDYAYYR
+186 SRAINCKLGDYAYYR

-214 ILLSKDE
+214 ILLSDDE
-221 NVTISRNDLAS
+221 NVTISRNDLVS
-232 ARRVIFQPVIDRN
+232 ARRVVFRPVIDRN

-272 EPYFNGPW
+272 EPYFNVPW

-289 LRYLVIPRSNELAL
+289 LRYLVVPRSNELAL

-395 FQISKFLV
+395 FQISKPLV

-411 TPCNA
+411 MPYNA
-416 DGGYIIKEL
+416 DGFYVIKEL

-448 ALADAA
+448 TLADAA
-454 PFADYIYFLVTNKVS
+454 PFADYIYFSVLNNVS
-469 RPYAWR
+469 RPYAWV
-475 DNRSMNVPT
+475 NNTGMKVPVN
-484 KIISREIKGNDV
+484 IISREIKGNDLIV
-496 IWTMM
+496 TMM
-501 VEGSTFPRIE
+501 VEGSTFPFIIMRAS
-511 IGVYNYEK
+511 NYEK
-519 ETFGPTVESR
+519 ETFAPTVER
-529 AFIYESPSDQRT
+529 LTYIYESPSDQRT
-541 EFHLTQNDFSN
+541 EFHLTQEDFSK

-578 YRLHLSGKYG
+578 YRLRLSGKY
-588 KEQTGEYDD
+588 GEYDD
-597 VSTYFTHRNECAKS
+597 VSIYFTHRNACAKS

-620 YDTLTLILP
+620 YDTLTIILP
-629 EGQYNWYMQN
+629 EDQYNWYMQN

-653 RFTLTATDDLVQPL
+653 RFTLTATDDLVQSLP
-667 SEEDYTLLR
+667 EEAYTLLR
-676 VKDLGLE
+676 IKDLGLE
-683 HVYTYC
+683 RVHTYC
-689 NNLPTAFPYYKCDL
+689 NNLPTAFPYYKCDI

-763 IYYGRTSI
+763 QYYGSSNNYI
-771 NSLGK
+771 GLGN
-776 QETTTG
+776 QETITG

-796 VLFYRNSGNNHIV
+796 ILRYRNSGNNHIV
-809 RINPSSADTVVI
+809 RINPSSADTMVI
-821 AHSQKPVRVTFSY
+821 AHCQKPVRVTFSY

-839 VWINSLRQFDLFF
+839 VWTNSLRQFDLFF

-865 LFERRKCTDLV
+865 LFERRKYTDLV

-917 SITSPLDTNM
+917 SITSPLDTNV

>member
-1 MEHSELKH
+1 
-9 LKVAP
+9 
-14 DTYQGRIY
+14 
-22 DKMTTFGKGIYAL
+22 
-35 CAIAHTKMDFKPV
+35 
-48 HPFNILST
+48 
-56 DFITIYQKLFKMKNK
+56 MKNK

-107 DAETLDSDIGSLQIT
+107 DAETLRSDVGTLEIT
-122 FSNNPAFQNLS
+122 FSNNPAFQDLS

-143 SNYNQGDANLYRY
+143 SNYNQRDANQYRY
-156 HSYRFTL
+156 HSYQFRL
-163 NFYNRDDNYSAWW
+163 NSGDDNSSAWW
-176 GISNIDMRSL
+176 EIPMIDISSL
-186 CRAINCKSGDYAYYR
+186 CRAINCKFGDYAYYR

-214 ILLSKDE
+214 IFLSDHE

-232 ARRVIFQPVIDRN
+232 ARRVTFQPVIDRN

-258 VGSCYGYSN
+258 VGSYYGYSN

-272 EPYFNGPW
+272 EPDFNAPW

-331 ITDSKGAQCPVDGT
+331 ITDTKGTQCPVDGT
-345 LNSVYYKEQKWKKP
+345 LQSVYYKEQKWKKP
-359 TNSKFYGYG
+359 TNSKFFGYG
-368 FYNVARELTLT
+368 FYNVGRELTLT

-395 FQISKFLV
+395 FQISKPSV

-411 TPCNA
+411 TPYNA
-416 DGGYIIKEL
+416 DGYYVIKEL

-448 ALADAA
+448 TLADAA
-454 PFADYIYFLVTNKVS
+454 PFVDDIYFLVLNNVS

-475 DNRSMNVPT
+475 DNRSFNVPRNF
-484 KIISREIKGNDV
+484 ISREIKGNDV

-501 VEGSTFPRIE
+501 VEGSTFPYIK
-511 IGVYNYEK
+511 IGLSNYEK
-519 ETFGPTVESR
+519 ETFGPTVEGR

-541 EFHLTQNDFSN
+541 EFHLTQENFSN
-552 GSKGLS
+552 GSKGIS

-571 HLLQGGK
+571 HLLQGDK
-578 YRLHLSGKYG
+578 YRLRLLGKYG
-588 KEQTGEYDD
+588 KDQTDDYYD
-597 VSTYFTHRNECAKS
+597 VSTSVTHRNDCAKS

-667 SEEDYTLLR
+667 SEKAYTLLR

-683 HVYTYC
+683 RVYTYC
-689 NNLPTAFPYYKCDL
+689 NNLPTTFPYYKCDI

-763 IYYGRTSI
+763 QYYGSSNNYI
-771 NSLGK
+771 SLGN
-776 QETTTG
+776 QETITD

-796 VLFYRNSGNNHIV
+796 ILRYSGKPNHIV

-821 AHSQKPVRVTFSY
+821 AHCQKPVRVTFSY
-834 EQVAG
+834 EQAG
-839 VWINSLRQFDLFF
+839 KWTESLRQFDLFL

-865 LFERRKCTDLV
+865 LFERRKYTDLV

-917 SITSPLDTNM
+917 SITSPLDTNV

-947 GLNILRMEDGSI
+947 GINILRMEDGSI

>member
-1 MEHSELKH
+1 M
-9 LKVAP
+9 
-14 DTYQGRIY
+14 
-22 DKMTTFGKGIYAL
+22 
-35 CAIAHTKMDFKPV
+35 
-48 HPFNILST
+48 N
-56 DFITIYQKLFKMKNK
+56 
-71 HFFRRAITA
+71 
-80 ALLCICF
+80 
-87 HSQFLYAQ
+87 
-95 RLSVRLD
+95 VRLE

-107 DAETLDSDIGSLQIT
+107 DVETLRSDIGTLEIT
-122 FSNNPAFQNLS
+122 FSNNPAFQDLS
-133 NYANECLPLS
+133 NYANECISLDG
-143 SNYNQGDANLYRY
+143 NYTQGDANLYRY
-156 HSYRFTL
+156 HSYQFRL
-163 NFYNRDDNYSAWW
+163 NSGDDNSPAWW
-176 GISNIDMRSL
+176 EIPMISISSL
-186 CRAINCKSGDYAYYR
+186 SRAINCKLGDYAYYR

-221 NVTISRNDLAS
+221 NVTISRNELAS

-267 NVINM
+267 DVINM
-272 EPYFNGPW
+272 EPYFNSPW

-345 LNSVYYKEQKWKKP
+345 LQSVYYKEQNWNKP
-359 TNSKFYGYG
+359 TNSRFFGYG
-368 FYNVARELTLT
+368 FYNVGRFLTLT

-395 FQISKFLV
+395 FQISKPSV

-411 TPCNA
+411 MPYNA
-416 DGGYIIKEL
+416 DGFYVMKEL

-454 PFADYIYFLVTNKVS
+454 PFADYIFFSAYNKVS

-475 DNRSMNVPT
+475 DNTSMNVPVNV
-484 KIISREIKGNDV
+484 ISREIKGNDL
-496 IWTMM
+496 IMTMM
-501 VEGSTFPRIE
+501 VEGSTFPYIE
-511 IGVYNYEK
+511 IGASNYEK
-519 ETFGPTVESR
+519 ETFGPTVGSR
-529 AFIYESPSDQRT
+529 AFIYESLSDQRT

-552 GSKGLS
+552 GSKGIC

-667 SEEDYTLLR
+667 SEKAYTLLR

-683 HVYTYC
+683 RVYTYC

-703 SKNSIVFADET
+703 SKNSVVFADET

-734 KEADTSIG
+734 KEADASIG

-763 IYYGRTSI
+763 IYYGRTNI

-865 LFERRKCTDLV
+865 LFERRKYTDLV

-917 SITSPLDTNM
+917 SITSPLDTNV

-947 GLNILRMEDGSI
+947 GINILRMEDGSI

>member
-1 MEHSELKH
+1 MPC
-9 LKVAP
+9 AP
-14 DTYQGRIY
+14 LHI
-22 DKMTTFGKGIYAL
+22 
-35 CAIAHTKMDFKPV
+35 TKMDFKTV
-48 HPFNILST
+48 HPLNILST
-56 DFITIYQKLFKMKNK
+56 DFITIYPKSLKMKNK

-95 RLSVRLD
+95 RLNVRLD

-107 DAETLDSDIGSLQIT
+107 DVETLRSDVGTLEIT
-122 FSNNPAFQNLS
+122 FSNNPAFQDLS

-143 SNYNQGDANLYRY
+143 SNYNQRDANQYRY
-156 HSYRFTL
+156 HSYQFRL
-163 NFYNRDDNYSAWW
+163 NSGDDNSSAWW
-176 GISNIDMRSL
+176 EIPMISISSL
-186 CRAINCKSGDYAYYR
+186 SRAINCKLGDYAYYR

-214 ILLSKDE
+214 ILLSDHE

-232 ARRVIFQPVIDRN
+232 ARRVTFQPVIDRN
-245 GAPVSAMLAPDLR
+245 GALVSAMLAPDLR
-258 VGSCYGYSN
+258 VGSYYGYSN

-272 EPYFNGPW
+272 EPDFNAPW

-331 ITDSKGAQCPVDGT
+331 ITDTKGTQCPVDGT
-345 LNSVYYKEQKWKKP
+345 LQSVYYKEQKWKKP
-359 TNSKFYGYG
+359 TNSKFFGYG
-368 FYNVARELTLT
+368 FYNVGRELTLT

-395 FQISKFLV
+395 FQISKPSV

-411 TPCNA
+411 TPYNA
-416 DGGYIIKEL
+416 DGYYVIKEL

-448 ALADAA
+448 TLADAA
-454 PFADYIYFLVTNKVS
+454 PFVDDIYFLVLNNVS

-475 DNRSMNVPT
+475 DNRSFNVPRNF
-484 KIISREIKGNDV
+484 ISREIKGNDV

-501 VEGSTFPRIE
+501 VEGSTFPYIK
-511 IGVYNYEK
+511 IGLSNYEK
-519 ETFGPTVESR
+519 ETFGPTVEGR

-541 EFHLTQNDFSN
+541 EFHLTQENFSN
-552 GSKGLS
+552 GSKGIS

-571 HLLQGGK
+571 HLLQGDK
-578 YRLHLSGKYG
+578 YRLRLLGKYG
-588 KEQTGEYDD
+588 KDQTGEYDD
-597 VSTYFTHRNECAKS
+597 VSTSVTHRNECAKS

-667 SEEDYTLLR
+667 SEKAHTLLR

-683 HVYTYC
+683 RVYTYC
-689 NNLPTAFPYYKCDL
+689 NNLPTTFPYYKCDI

-742 YTLKSPLFIGAD
+742 YALKSPLFIGAD

-763 IYYGRTSI
+763 QYYGSS
-771 NSLGK
+771 NNYVSLGK
-776 QETTTG
+776 QETITG

-796 VLFYRNSGNNHIV
+796 ILRYSGKPNHIV
-809 RINPSSADTVVI
+809 RINPSNADTVVI
-821 AHSQKPVRVTFSY
+821 AHCQKPVRVTFSY
-834 EQVAG
+834 EQAG
-839 VWINSLRQFDLFF
+839 KWTESLRQFDLFLG
-852 AKERTRIIPYNYS
+852 KERTRIMPYNYS
-865 LFERRKCTDLV
+865 VFERRTCTDLV

-888 DDVEHH
+888 DGVEHH

-902 EDKPMTVELK
+902 AEKPMTVELK
-912 EFDPT
+912 KFDPT
-917 SITSPLDTNM
+917 SITSPLDTNV

-947 GLNILRMEDGSI
+947 GINILRMEDGSL
-959 RKVMVK
+959 RKVMIK

>member
-1 MEHSELKH
+1 
-9 LKVAP
+9 
-14 DTYQGRIY
+14 
-22 DKMTTFGKGIYAL
+22 
-35 CAIAHTKMDFKPV
+35 
-48 HPFNILST
+48 
-56 DFITIYQKLFKMKNK
+56 MKNK

-122 FSNNPAFQNLS
+122 FSNNPAFQDLS

-143 SNYNQGDANLYRY
+143 STYNQGDANQYRY

-163 NFYNRDDNYSAWW
+163 NFYNGDGNYSAWW
-176 GISNIDMRSL
+176 GISSIDMRSL

-214 ILLSKDE
+214 ILLSDDE
-221 NVTISRNDLAS
+221 NVTISRNDLVS
-232 ARRVIFQPVIDRN
+232 ARRVVFRPVIDRN

-258 VGSCYGYSN
+258 VGACNGLSG
-267 NVINM
+267 INM
-272 EPYFNGPW
+272 EHEFNAPW

-289 LRYLVIPRSNELAL
+289 LRYLVIPNSKDLAL

-395 FQISKFLV
+395 FQISKPLV

-411 TPCNA
+411 MPYNA
-416 DGGYIIKEL
+416 DGFYVIKEL
-425 TVPESTEP
+425 TIPESTEP

-448 ALADAA
+448 TLADAA
-454 PFADYIYFLVTNKVS
+454 PFADYIFFSASNKVS

-475 DNRSMNVPT
+475 DNTGMNVPVNV
-484 KIISREIKGNDV
+484 ISREIKGNDLIV
-496 IWTMM
+496 TMM
-501 VEGSTFPRIE
+501 VEGSTFPSIS
-511 IGVYNYEK
+511 IGASNYEK
-519 ETFGPTVESR
+519 ETFAPTVAR
-529 AFIYESPSDQRT
+529 WTYIYESPSDQRT
-541 EFHLTQNDFSN
+541 EFHLTQEDF
-552 GSKGLS
+552 SKGLKDLS
-558 FAELHPVKFIIPC
+558 FGELHPVKFIIPC

-578 YRLHLSGKYG
+578 YLLHLSGKYG
-588 KEQTGEYDD
+588 KDQTDEYDD
-597 VSTYFTHRNECAKS
+597 VSTYFTHRGECAKS

-667 SEEDYTLLR
+667 SEKAYTLLR

-683 HVYTYC
+683 RVYTYC
-689 NNLPTAFPYYKCDL
+689 NNLPTAFRYYKCDL
-703 SKNSIVFADET
+703 SKNSVVFADET

-742 YTLKSPLFIGAD
+742 YTLKSPFIIVAD
-754 DENPFHTSA
+754 NVNPFHTSA
-763 IYYGRTSI
+763 QYYGSS
-771 NSLGK
+771 NNYVSLGN
-776 QETTTG
+776 QETITG

-796 VLFYRNSGNNHIV
+796 ILRYSGKPNHIV

-821 AHSQKPVRVTFSY
+821 AHCQKPVRVTFSY
-834 EQVAG
+834 EQAG
-839 VWINSLRQFDLFF
+839 KWTESLRQFDLFLG
-852 AKERTRIIPYNYS
+852 KERTRIIPYNYS
-865 LFERRKCTDLV
+865 LFERRKYTDLV
-876 PGAYSVSCVFLV
+876 PGAYSVSAIFLV

-894 VAADFIVE
+894 VAAHFIVE
-902 EDKPMTVELK
+902 ADKPMTVELK

-917 SITSPLDTNM
+917 SITSPFDTNV

>member
-1 MEHSELKH
+1 
-9 LKVAP
+9 
-14 DTYQGRIY
+14 
-22 DKMTTFGKGIYAL
+22 
-35 CAIAHTKMDFKPV
+35 
-48 HPFNILST
+48 
-56 DFITIYQKLFKMKNK
+56 MKNK

-107 DAETLDSDIGSLQIT
+107 DAETLRSDVGTLEIT
-122 FSNNPAFQNLS
+122 FSNNPAFQDLS

-143 SNYNQGDANLYRY
+143 SNYDQGDANLYRY
-156 HSYRFTL
+156 HSYQFRL
-163 NFYNRDDNYSAWW
+163 NSGDDNSSAWW
-176 GISNIDMRSL
+176 EIPMIDISSL
-186 CRAINCKSGDYAYYR
+186 CRAINCKFGDYAYYR

-214 ILLSKDE
+214 ILLSDDE
-221 NVTISRNDLAS
+221 NVTISRNDLVS
-232 ARRVIFQPVIDRN
+232 ARRVVFRPVIDRN

-272 EPYFNGPW
+272 EPYFNVPW

-289 LRYLVIPRSNELAL
+289 LRYLVVPRSNELAL

-316 TITTDYRQA
+316 TITTDYRKA

-331 ITDSKGAQCPVDGT
+331 ITDTKGAQCPVDGT
-345 LNSVYYKEQKWKKP
+345 LQSVYYKEQKWKKP

-395 FQISKFLV
+395 FQICKPLV

-411 TPCNA
+411 MPYNA
-416 DGGYIIKEL
+416 DGFYVVKEL

-433 VNLSLGRSKPLKVTI
+433 VNLSLGCSKPLKVTI
-448 ALADAA
+448 TLADAA
-454 PFADYIYFLVTNKVS
+454 PFADYIYFSVLNNVS
-469 RPYAWR
+469 RPYAWV
-475 DNRSMNVPT
+475 NNTGMKVPVN
-484 KIISREIKGNDV
+484 IISREIKGNDLIV
-496 IWTMM
+496 TMM
-501 VEGSTFPRIE
+501 VEGSTFPFIIMRAS
-511 IGVYNYEK
+511 NYEK
-519 ETFGPTVESR
+519 ETFAPTVER
-529 AFIYESPSDQRT
+529 LTYIYESPSDQRT
-541 EFHLTQNDFSN
+541 EFHLTQEDFSK

-578 YRLHLSGKYG
+578 YRLRLSGKY
-588 KEQTGEYDD
+588 GEYDD
-597 VSTYFTHRNECAKS
+597 VSIYFTHRNACAKS

-620 YDTLTLILP
+620 YDTLTIILP
-629 EGQYNWYMQN
+629 EDQYNWYMQN

-653 RFTLTATDDLVQPL
+653 RFTLTATDDLVQSLP
-667 SEEDYTLLR
+667 EEAYTLLR
-676 VKDLGLE
+676 IKDLGLE
-683 HVYTYC
+683 RVHTYC
-689 NNLPTAFPYYKCDL
+689 NNLPTAFPYYKCDI

-763 IYYGRTSI
+763 QYYGSSNNYI
-771 NSLGK
+771 GLGN
-776 QETTTG
+776 QETITG

-796 VLFYRNSGNNHIV
+796 ILRYRNSGNNHIV
-809 RINPSSADTVVI
+809 RINPSSADTMVI
-821 AHSQKPVRVTFSY
+821 AHCQKPVRVTFSY

-839 VWINSLRQFDLFF
+839 VWTNSLRQFDLFF

-865 LFERRKCTDLV
+865 LFERRKYTDLV

-917 SITSPLDTNM
+917 SITSPLDTNV

>member
-1 MEHSELKH
+1 
-9 LKVAP
+9 
-14 DTYQGRIY
+14 
-22 DKMTTFGKGIYAL
+22 
-35 CAIAHTKMDFKPV
+35 
-48 HPFNILST
+48 
-56 DFITIYQKLFKMKNK
+56 MKNK

-122 FSNNPAFQNLS
+122 FSNNPAFQDLS

-143 SNYNQGDANLYRY
+143 SYYNQGDANLYRY

-163 NFYNRDDNYSAWW
+163 NFYNGDGNYSAWW
-176 GISNIDMRSL
+176 GISSIDMRSL
-186 CRAINCKSGDYAYYR
+186 CRAISCKSGDYAYYR

-214 ILLSKDE
+214 ILLSDHE
-221 NVTISRNDLAS
+221 NVTISHNDLAS

-245 GAPVSAMLAPDLR
+245 GALVSAMLAPDLR

-359 TNSKFYGYG
+359 TDSKFYGYG

-395 FQISKFLV
+395 FQISKPLV

-411 TPCNA
+411 MPYNA
-416 DGGYIIKEL
+416 DGFYVIKEL

-448 ALADAA
+448 TLADAA
-454 PFADYIYFLVTNKVS
+454 PFADYIFFSASNKVS

-475 DNRSMNVPT
+475 DNTGMNVPVNV
-484 KIISREIKGNDV
+484 ISREIKGNDLIV
-496 IWTMM
+496 TMM
-501 VEGSTFPRIE
+501 VEGSTFPSIS
-511 IGVYNYEK
+511 IGASNYEK
-519 ETFGPTVESR
+519 ETFAPTVAR
-529 AFIYESPSDQRT
+529 WTYIYESPSDQRT

-578 YRLHLSGKYG
+578 YLLHLSGKYG

-667 SEEDYTLLR
+667 SEESYTLLR
-676 VKDLGLE
+676 VNDLGLE
-683 HVYTYC
+683 RVYTYC
-689 NNLPTAFPYYKCDL
+689 NNLPTTFPYYKCDI

-742 YTLKSPLFIGAD
+742 YALKSPLFIGD
-754 DENPFHTSA
+754 DVENPFHTSA
-763 IYYGRTSI
+763 IYYGRVNS

-852 AKERTRIIPYNYS
+852 AKEPTRIIPYNYS
-865 LFERRKCTDLV
+865 LFERRKYTDLV

-888 DDVEHH
+888 DGVEHH

-902 EDKPMTVELK
+902 AEKPMTVELK

-917 SITSPLDTNM
+917 SITSPLDTNV

-933 RYTIDGRQIAAPQR
+933 CYTIDGRQIAAPQR
-947 GLNILRMEDGSI
+947 GINILRMEDGSI

>member
-1 MEHSELKH
+1 
-9 LKVAP
+9 
-14 DTYQGRIY
+14 
-22 DKMTTFGKGIYAL
+22 
-35 CAIAHTKMDFKPV
+35 
-48 HPFNILST
+48 
-56 DFITIYQKLFKMKNK
+56 
-71 HFFRRAITA
+71 
-80 ALLCICF
+80 
-87 HSQFLYAQ
+87 
-95 RLSVRLD
+95 
-102 APQGV
+102 
-107 DAETLDSDIGSLQIT
+107 
-122 FSNNPAFQNLS
+122 
-133 NYANECLPLS
+133 
-143 SNYNQGDANLYRY
+143 
-156 HSYRFTL
+156 
-163 NFYNRDDNYSAWW
+163 
-176 GISNIDMRSL
+176 
-186 CRAINCKSGDYAYYR
+186 
-201 IYSMHLNRIITGK
+201 MHLNRIITGK
-214 ILLSKDE
+214 ILLSDDE
-221 NVTISRNDLAS
+221 NVTISRNDLVS
-232 ARRVIFQPVIDRN
+232 ARRVVFRPVIDRN

-289 LRYLVIPRSNELAL
+289 LRYLVVPRSNELAL

-395 FQISKFLV
+395 FQISKPLV

-411 TPCNA
+411 MPYNA
-416 DGGYIIKEL
+416 DGFYVIKEL
-425 TVPESTEP
+425 TVPKSTEP

-448 ALADAA
+448 TLADAA
-454 PFADYIYFLVTNKVS
+454 PFADYIYFSVLNNVS
-469 RPYAWR
+469 RPYAWV
-475 DNRSMNVPT
+475 NNTGMKVPVN
-484 KIISREIKGNDV
+484 IISREIKGNDLIV
-496 IWTMM
+496 TMM
-501 VEGSTFPRIE
+501 VEGSTFPFIIMRAS
-511 IGVYNYEK
+511 NYEK
-519 ETFGPTVESR
+519 ETFAPTVAR
-529 AFIYESPSDQRT
+529 WTYIYESPSDQRT
-541 EFHLTQNDFSN
+541 EFHLTQEDFSK

-578 YRLHLSGKYG
+578 YRLRLSGKY
-588 KEQTGEYDD
+588 GEYDD
-597 VSTYFTHRNECAKS
+597 VSIYFTHRNACAKS

-620 YDTLTLILP
+620 YDTLTIILP
-629 EGQYNWYMQN
+629 EDQYNWYMQN

-653 RFTLTATDDLVQPL
+653 RFTLTATDDLVQSLP
-667 SEEDYTLLR
+667 EEAYTLLR
-676 VKDLGLE
+676 IKDLGLE
-683 HVYTYC
+683 RVHTYC
-689 NNLPTAFPYYKCDL
+689 YNLPTAFPYYKCDI

-763 IYYGRTSI
+763 QYYGSSNNYI
-771 NSLGK
+771 GLGN
-776 QETTTG
+776 QETITG

-796 VLFYRNSGNNHIV
+796 ILRYRNSGNNHIV
-809 RINPSSADTVVI
+809 RINPSSADTMVI
-821 AHSQKPVRVTFSY
+821 AHCQKPVRVTFSY

-839 VWINSLRQFDLFF
+839 VWTNSLRQFDLFF

-865 LFERRKCTDLV
+865 LFERRKYTDLV

-917 SITSPLDTNM
+917 SITSPLDTNV

-947 GLNILRMEDGSI
+947 GINILRMEDGSI

>member
-1 MEHSELKH
+1 
-9 LKVAP
+9 
-14 DTYQGRIY
+14 
-22 DKMTTFGKGIYAL
+22 
-35 CAIAHTKMDFKPV
+35 
-48 HPFNILST
+48 
-56 DFITIYQKLFKMKNK
+56 MKNK

-107 DAETLDSDIGSLQIT
+107 DVETLHSDIGTLQIT
-122 FSNNPAFQNLS
+122 FSNNPAFQDLS

-143 SNYNQGDANLYRY
+143 SNYTQGDANQYRY
-156 HSYRFTL
+156 HSYQFRL
-163 NFYNRDDNYSAWW
+163 NSGDDNSSAWW
-176 GISNIDMRSL
+176 EIPMISISSL
-186 CRAINCKSGDYAYYR
+186 SRAINCKLGDYAYYR

-214 ILLSKDE
+214 ILLTEDE
-221 NVTISRNDLAS
+221 NVTISHNDLVS

-433 VNLSLGRSKPLKVTI
+433 VNFSLGRSKPLKVTI

-529 AFIYESPSDQRT
+529 AFVYESPSDQRT

-578 YRLHLSGKYG
+578 YLLHLSGKYG
-588 KEQTGEYDD
+588 KDQTDEYDD
-597 VSTYFTHRNECAKS
+597 VSTYFTHRGECAKS

-667 SEEDYTLLR
+667 SEKAYTLLR

-683 HVYTYC
+683 RVYTYC
-689 NNLPTAFPYYKCDL
+689 NNLPTTFPYYKCDI
-703 SKNSIVFADET
+703 SKNSIVFVDET

-763 IYYGRTSI
+763 QYYGSS
-771 NSLGK
+771 NNYVSLGK
-776 QETTTG
+776 QENITG

-796 VLFYRNSGNNHIV
+796 ILRYSGKPNHIV
-809 RINPSSADTVVI
+809 RINPSNADTVVI
-821 AHSQKPVRVTFSY
+821 AHCQKPVRVTFSY
-834 EQVAG
+834 EQAG
-839 VWINSLRQFDLFF
+839 KWTESLRQFDLFLG
-852 AKERTRIIPYNYS
+852 KERTRIMPYNYS
-865 LFERRKCTDLV
+865 VFERRTCTDLV

-888 DDVEHH
+888 DGVEHH

-902 EDKPMTVELK
+902 EDKPITVELK
-912 EFDPT
+912 EFDPM
-917 SITSPLDTNM
+917 SITSPLDTNV

-947 GLNILRMEDGSI
+947 GINILRMEDGSI
-959 RKVMVK
+959 RKVMVR

>member
-1 MEHSELKH
+1 
-9 LKVAP
+9 
-14 DTYQGRIY
+14 
-22 DKMTTFGKGIYAL
+22 
-35 CAIAHTKMDFKPV
+35 
-48 HPFNILST
+48 
-56 DFITIYQKLFKMKNK
+56 MKNK

-107 DAETLDSDIGSLQIT
+107 DAETLRSDVGTLEIT
-122 FSNNPAFQNLS
+122 FSNNPAFQDLS

-143 SNYNQGDANLYRY
+143 SNYNQRDANQYRY
-156 HSYRFTL
+156 HSYQFRL
-163 NFYNRDDNYSAWW
+163 NSGDDNSSAWW
-176 GISNIDMRSL
+176 EIPWIDMLSL
-186 CRAINCKSGDYAYYR
+186 SRAINCKFGDYAYYR

-214 ILLSKDE
+214 ILLSDHE
-221 NVTISRNDLAS
+221 NVTISHNDLAS
-232 ARRVIFQPVIDRN
+232 ARRVTFQPVIDRN
-245 GAPVSAMLAPDLR
+245 GALVSAMLAPDLR
-258 VGSCYGYSN
+258 VGSYYGYSN

-272 EPYFNGPW
+272 EPDFNAPW

-289 LRYLVIPRSNELAL
+289 LRYLVVPRSNELAL

-316 TITTDYRQA
+316 TITTDYRKA

-345 LNSVYYKEQKWKKP
+345 LQSVYYKEQKWKKP
-359 TNSKFYGYG
+359 TNSKFFGYG
-368 FYNVARELTLT
+368 FYNVGRELTLT

-395 FQISKFLV
+395 FQISKPSV

-411 TPCNA
+411 TPYNA
-416 DGGYIIKEL
+416 DGYYVIKEL

-448 ALADAA
+448 TLADAA
-454 PFADYIYFLVTNKVS
+454 PFVDDIYFLVLNNVS

-475 DNRSMNVPT
+475 DNRSFNVPRNF
-484 KIISREIKGNDV
+484 ISREIKGNDV

-501 VEGSTFPRIE
+501 VEGSTFPYIK
-511 IGVYNYEK
+511 IGLSNYEK
-519 ETFGPTVESR
+519 ETFGPTVEGR

-541 EFHLTQNDFSN
+541 EFHLTQENFSN
-552 GSKGLS
+552 GSKGIS

-571 HLLQGGK
+571 HLLQGDK
-578 YRLHLSGKYG
+578 YRLRLLGKYG
-588 KEQTGEYDD
+588 KDQTDD
-597 VSTYFTHRNECAKS
+597 YYGVSTSVTHRNDCAKS

-629 EGQYNWYMQN
+629 EGQYIWCMH
-639 SNENEESEASIFSH
+639 SLNENEESEASIFSH

-667 SEEDYTLLR
+667 SEEAYTLLR

-689 NNLPTAFPYYKCDL
+689 NNLPTAFPYYKCDM
-703 SKNSIVFADET
+703 SKNSVVFADET

-742 YTLKSPLFIGAD
+742 YALKSPLFIGD
-754 DENPFHTSA
+754 DVENPFHTSA
-763 IYYGRTSI
+763 IYYGRVNS

-865 LFERRKCTDLV
+865 LFERRKYTDLV

-917 SITSPLDTNM
+917 SITSPLDTNV

>member
-1 MEHSELKH
+1 
-9 LKVAP
+9 
-14 DTYQGRIY
+14 
-22 DKMTTFGKGIYAL
+22 
-35 CAIAHTKMDFKPV
+35 
-48 HPFNILST
+48 
-56 DFITIYQKLFKMKNK
+56 MKNK

-107 DAETLDSDIGSLQIT
+107 DVETLRSDIGTLEIT
-122 FSNNPAFQNLS
+122 FSNNPAFQDLS
-133 NYANECLPLS
+133 NYANECISLDD
-143 SNYNQGDANLYRY
+143 NYTQGDANLYRY
-156 HSYRFTL
+156 HSYQFRL
-163 NFYNRDDNYSAWW
+163 NSGDDNSPAWW
-176 GISNIDMRSL
+176 EIPMISISSL
-186 CRAINCKSGDYAYYR
+186 SRAINCKLGDYAYYR

-221 NVTISRNDLAS
+221 NVTISRNELAS

-267 NVINM
+267 DVINM
-272 EPYFNGPW
+272 EPYFNSPW
-280 ALYALPGDI
+280 AIYALPGDI

-325 VECRFY
+325 VECCFY

-345 LNSVYYKEQKWKKP
+345 LQSVYYKEQNWNKP
-359 TNSKFYGYG
+359 TNSRFFGYG
-368 FYNVARELTLT
+368 FYNVGRFLTLT

-395 FQISKFLV
+395 FQISKPSV

-411 TPCNA
+411 MPYNA
-416 DGGYIIKEL
+416 DGFYVMKEL

-454 PFADYIYFLVTNKVS
+454 PFADYIFFSAYNKVS

-475 DNRSMNVPT
+475 DNTSMNVPVNV
-484 KIISREIKGNDV
+484 ISREIKGNDL
-496 IWTMM
+496 IMTMM
-501 VEGSTFPRIE
+501 VEGSTYPYIE
-511 IGVYNYEK
+511 IGASNYEK
-519 ETFGPTVESR
+519 ETFGPTVRSR
-529 AFIYESPSDQRT
+529 ASIYESPSDQRT

-552 GSKGLS
+552 GSKGIC

-588 KEQTGEYDD
+588 KDQTGEYDD

-667 SEEDYTLLR
+667 SEKAYTLLR

-683 HVYTYC
+683 RVYTYC
-689 NNLPTAFPYYKCDL
+689 NNLPTTFPYYKCDI
-703 SKNSIVFADET
+703 SKNSIVFVDET

-742 YTLKSPLFIGAD
+742 YALKSPLFIGD
-754 DENPFHTSA
+754 DVENPFHTSA
-763 IYYGRTSI
+763 IYYGRVNS

-839 VWINSLRQFDLFF
+839 VWINSLRQFDLFLG
-852 AKERTRIIPYNYS
+852 KERTRIIPYNYS
-865 LFERRKCTDLV
+865 LFERRKYTDLV

-917 SITSPLDTNM
+917 SITSPLDTNV

-947 GLNILRMEDGSI
+947 GINILRMEDGSI

>member
-1 MEHSELKH
+1 
-9 LKVAP
+9 
-14 DTYQGRIY
+14 
-22 DKMTTFGKGIYAL
+22 
-35 CAIAHTKMDFKPV
+35 
-48 HPFNILST
+48 
-56 DFITIYQKLFKMKNK
+56 MKNK

-87 HSQFLYAQ
+87 HLQFLYAQ

-107 DAETLDSDIGSLQIT
+107 DAETLRSDVGTLEIT
-122 FSNNPAFQNLS
+122 FSNNPAFQDLS

-143 SNYNQGDANLYRY
+143 SNYDQGDANLYRY
-156 HSYRFTL
+156 HSYQFRL
-163 NFYNRDDNYSAWW
+163 NSGDDNSSAWW
-176 GISNIDMRSL
+176 EIPMIDISSL
-186 CRAINCKSGDYAYYR
+186 CRAINCKFGDYAYYR

-245 GAPVSAMLAPDLR
+245 GALVSAMLAPDLR

-519 ETFGPTVESR
+519 ETFGPTVRSR
-529 AFIYESPSDQRT
+529 ASIYESPSDQRT

-667 SEEDYTLLR
+667 SEKAYTLLR

-689 NNLPTAFPYYKCDL
+689 NNLPTAFRYYKCDI

-754 DENPFHTSA
+754 NVNPFHTSA
-763 IYYGRTSI
+763 QYYGSS
-771 NSLGK
+771 NNYVSLGK
-776 QETTTG
+776 QETITG

-796 VLFYRNSGNNHIV
+796 ILRYSGKPNHIV
-809 RINPSSADTVVI
+809 RINPSNADTVVI
-821 AHSQKPVRVTFSY
+821 AHCQKPVRVTFFY
-834 EQVAG
+834 EQAG
-839 VWINSLRQFDLFF
+839 KWTESLRQFDLFLG
-852 AKERTRIIPYNYS
+852 KERTRIMPYNYS
-865 LFERRKCTDLV
+865 VFERRTCTDLV

-888 DDVEHH
+888 DGVEHH

-902 EDKPMTVELK
+902 AEKPMTVELK

-917 SITSPLDTNM
+917 SITSPLDTNV

>member
-1 MEHSELKH
+1 MPC
-9 LKVAP
+9 AP
-14 DTYQGRIY
+14 LHI
-22 DKMTTFGKGIYAL
+22 
-35 CAIAHTKMDFKPV
+35 TKMDFKTV
-48 HPFNILST
+48 HPLNILST
-56 DFITIYQKLFKMKNK
+56 DFITIYPKSLKMKNK

-87 HSQFLYAQ
+87 HSQYLYAQ
-95 RLSVRLD
+95 KLNVRLE

-107 DAETLDSDIGSLQIT
+107 DVETLRSDIGTLEIT
-122 FSNNPAFQNLS
+122 FSNNPAFQDLS
-133 NYANECLPLS
+133 NYANECISLDG
-143 SNYNQGDANLYRY
+143 NYTQGDANLYRY
-156 HSYRFTL
+156 HSYQFRL
-163 NFYNRDDNYSAWW
+163 NSGDDNSPAWW
-176 GISNIDMRSL
+176 EIPMISISSL
-186 CRAINCKSGDYAYYR
+186 SRAINCKLGDYAYYR

-221 NVTISRNDLAS
+221 NVTISRNELAS

-267 NVINM
+267 DVINM
-272 EPYFNGPW
+272 EPYFNSPW
-280 ALYALPGDI
+280 AIYALPGDI

-316 TITTDYRQA
+316 TITTDYRKA

-345 LNSVYYKEQKWKKP
+345 LQSVYYKEQNWNKP
-359 TNSKFYGYG
+359 KNSRFFGYG
-368 FYNVARELTLT
+368 FYNVGRFLTLT

-395 FQISKFLV
+395 FQISKPSV

-411 TPCNA
+411 MPYNA
-416 DGGYIIKEL
+416 DGYYVIKEL

-448 ALADAA
+448 TLADAA
-454 PFADYIYFLVTNKVS
+454 PFVDDIYFLVLNNVS

-475 DNRSMNVPT
+475 DNRSFNVPRNF
-484 KIISREIKGNDV
+484 ISREIKGNDV

-501 VEGSTFPRIE
+501 VEGSTFPYIK
-511 IGVYNYEK
+511 IGLSNYEK
-519 ETFGPTVESR
+519 ETFGPTVEGR

-541 EFHLTQNDFSN
+541 EFHLTQENFSN
-552 GSKGLS
+552 GSKGIS

-571 HLLQGGK
+571 HLLQGDK
-578 YRLHLSGKYG
+578 YRLRLLGKYG
-588 KEQTGEYDD
+588 KDQTDDYYD
-597 VSTYFTHRNECAKS
+597 VSTSVTHRNDCAKS

-629 EGQYNWYMQN
+629 EGQYIWCMH
-639 SNENEESEASIFSH
+639 SLNENEESEASIFSH
-653 RFTLTATDDLVQPL
+653 RFTLTATDDLVQPP
-667 SEEDYTLLR
+667 SEEAYTLLR
-676 VKDLGLE
+676 VKDLVLE

-689 NNLPTAFPYYKCDL
+689 NNLPTAFPYYKCDM
-703 SKNSIVFADET
+703 SKNSVVFADET

-742 YTLKSPLFIGAD
+742 YALKSPLFIGD
-754 DENPFHTSA
+754 DVENPFHTSA
-763 IYYGRTSI
+763 IYYGRVNS

-865 LFERRKCTDLV
+865 LFERRKYTDLV

-888 DDVEHH
+888 DGVEHH

-902 EDKPMTVELK
+902 AEKPMTVELK

-917 SITSPLDTNM
+917 SITSPLDTNV

-933 RYTIDGRQIAAPQR
+933 CYTIDGRQIAAPQR
-947 GLNILRMEDGSI
+947 GINILRMEDGSI

>member
-1 MEHSELKH
+1 MPC
-9 LKVAP
+9 AP
-14 DTYQGRIY
+14 LHI
-22 DKMTTFGKGIYAL
+22 
-35 CAIAHTKMDFKPV
+35 TKMDFKTV
-48 HPFNILST
+48 HPLNILST
-56 DFITIYQKLFKMKNK
+56 DFITIYPKSLKMKNK

-95 RLSVRLD
+95 RLNVRLD

-107 DAETLDSDIGSLQIT
+107 DVETLRSDVGTLGIT
-122 FSNNPAFQNLS
+122 FSNNPAFQDLS

-143 SNYNQGDANLYRY
+143 SNYNQRDANQFRY
-156 HSYRFTL
+156 HSYQFRL
-163 NFYNRDDNYSAWW
+163 NSGDDNSSARWE
-176 GISNIDMRSL
+176 IPLIDMLSL
-186 CRAINCKSGDYAYYR
+186 SRAINCKLGDYAYYR

-214 ILLSKDE
+214 ILLSNDE
-221 NVTISRNDLAS
+221 NVTISHNDLAS

-245 GAPVSAMLAPDLR
+245 GALVSAMLAPDLR
-258 VGSCYGYSN
+258 VGSCYGYRN
-267 NVINM
+267 DVINM
-272 EPYFNGPW
+272 EPDFNAPW

-289 LRYLVIPRSNELAL
+289 LRYLVVPDSEDLAL
-303 HVDSITVADTPDQ
+303 HVDSITVTDTPDQ
-316 TITTDYRQA
+316 TITTDYRRA

-331 ITDSKGAQCPVDGT
+331 ITDSKGTQCPVDGEFR
-345 LNSVYYKEQKWKKP
+345 SVYYKEQNWNKP
-359 TNSKFYGYG
+359 QKSSFYGYG
-368 FYNVARELTLT
+368 FYNVGRRITLT
-379 APDGTCAAYV
+379 APDGTRAAYV

-395 FQISKFLV
+395 FQIGNPSV

-411 TPCNA
+411 MPYNA
-416 DGGYIIKEL
+416 YGGYVIKEL

-454 PFADYIYFLVTNKVS
+454 PFVDYIYFAIVNKVS
-469 RPYAWR
+469 RPYALR
-475 DNRSMNVPT
+475 DNMIMNVARNT
-484 KIISREIKGNDV
+484 ISREIKGNDL
-496 IWTMM
+496 IFTMM
-501 VEGSTFPRIE
+501 VEGSTYPYIE
-511 IGVYNYEK
+511 IGAYNYEK
-519 ETFGPTVESR
+519 ETSGPTVESR

-552 GSKGLS
+552 GSKSIS

-578 YRLHLSGKYG
+578 YRLLLGGKYG
-588 KEQTGEYDD
+588 KDQTGDYDD
-597 VSTYFTHRNECAKS
+597 VSTFMTHRNDCAKS

-629 EGQYNWYMQN
+629 EGQYIWRMQ
-639 SNENEESEASIFSH
+639 SLNENEESEASFSFH
-653 RFTLTATDDLVQPL
+653 SFTLTATDDLVQPL
-667 SEEDYTLLR
+667 PEEDYTLLR

-683 HVYTYC
+683 RVYTYC
-689 NNLPTAFPYYKCDL
+689 NNLPTAFPYYKCDVFE
-703 SKNSIVFADET
+703 NSVVFADET

-721 NEYSV
+721 NEYTV

-734 KEADTSIG
+734 KEADTSVSC
-742 YTLKSPLFIGAD
+742 TLKSPLLIGAD

-763 IYYGRTSI
+763 IYYGTG
-771 NSLGK
+771 NYVTLPK
-776 QETTTG
+776 QETSTG

-796 VLFYRNSGNNHIV
+796 ILRYSGKPIHIV

-821 AHSQKPVRVTFSY
+821 AHCQKPVRVTFSY

-839 VWINSLRQFDLFF
+839 MWNESLRQFDLFLS
-852 AKERTRIIPYNYS
+852 KERTRIMPYNYRV
-865 LFERRKCTDLV
+865 FERRKYVDLV
-876 PGAYSVSCVFLV
+876 PGAYSVSCVFLI
-888 DDVEHH
+888 DGVEHH

-917 SITSPLDTNM
+917 SITSPLDTNV

-947 GLNILRMEDGSI
+947 GINILRMEDGSI

>member
-1 MEHSELKH
+1 
-9 LKVAP
+9 
-14 DTYQGRIY
+14 
-22 DKMTTFGKGIYAL
+22 
-35 CAIAHTKMDFKPV
+35 
-48 HPFNILST
+48 
-56 DFITIYQKLFKMKNK
+56 MKNK

-122 FSNNPAFQNLS
+122 FSNNPAFQDLS

-143 SNYNQGDANLYRY
+143 SYYNQGDANQYRY

-163 NFYNRDDNYSAWW
+163 NFYNGDGNYSAWW
-176 GISNIDMRSL
+176 GISSIDMRSL

-214 ILLSKDE
+214 ILLLDDE
-221 NVTISRNDLAS
+221 NVTISRNDLVS
-232 ARRVIFQPVIDRN
+232 ARRVVFRPVIDRN

-272 EPYFNGPW
+272 EPYFNVPW

-289 LRYLVIPRSNELAL
+289 LRYLVVPRSNELAL

-316 TITTDYRQA
+316 TITTDYRKA

-345 LNSVYYKEQKWKKP
+345 LQSVYYKEQKWKKS

-379 APDGTCAAYV
+379 ALDGTCAAYV

-395 FQISKFLV
+395 FQICKPLV

-411 TPCNA
+411 MPYNA
-416 DGGYIIKEL
+416 DGFYVVKEL

-454 PFADYIYFLVTNKVS
+454 PFADYIYFSVLNNVS
-469 RPYAWR
+469 RPYAWV
-475 DNRSMNVPT
+475 NNTGMKVPVN
-484 KIISREIKGNDV
+484 IISREIKGNDLIV
-496 IWTMM
+496 TMM
-501 VEGSTFPRIE
+501 VEGSTFPFIIMRAS
-511 IGVYNYEK
+511 NYEK
-519 ETFGPTVESR
+519 ETFAPTVER
-529 AFIYESPSDQRT
+529 LTYIYESPSDQRT
-541 EFHLTQNDFSN
+541 EFHLTQEDFSK

-578 YRLHLSGKYG
+578 YRLRLSGKY
-588 KEQTGEYDD
+588 GEYDD
-597 VSTYFTHRNECAKS
+597 VSIYFTHRNACAKS

-620 YDTLTLILP
+620 YDTLTIILP
-629 EGQYNWYMQN
+629 EDQYNWYMQN

-653 RFTLTATDDLVQPL
+653 RFTLTATDDLVQSLP
-667 SEEDYTLLR
+667 EEAYTLLR
-676 VKDLGLE
+676 IKDLGLE
-683 HVYTYC
+683 RVYTYC

-734 KEADTSIG
+734 KEVDASIG

-763 IYYGRTSI
+763 IYYGRI
-771 NSLGK
+771 NNNSLGK
-776 QETTTG
+776 QETITG

-796 VLFYRNSGNNHIV
+796 VLWSSGNVNHIV
-809 RINPSSADTVVI
+809 RINPSNADTVVT
-821 AHSQKPVRVTFSY
+821 AYCQKPVRVTFSY
-834 EQVAG
+834 EQG
-839 VWINSLRQFDLFF
+839 GNWSESLRQFDLFLG
-852 AKERTRIIPYNYS
+852 KERTRVMPNNYS
-865 LFERRKCTDLV
+865 LFERRKYTDLV
-876 PGAYSVSCVFLV
+876 PGVYTVSAIFLV

-894 VAADFIVE
+894 VAAHFIVE
-902 EDKPMTVELK
+902 ADKPMTVELK

-917 SITSPLDTNM
+917 SITSPLDTNV

-947 GLNILRMEDGSI
+947 GINILRMEDGSI

>member
-1 MEHSELKH
+1 MPC
-9 LKVAP
+9 AP
-14 DTYQGRIY
+14 LHI
-22 DKMTTFGKGIYAL
+22 
-35 CAIAHTKMDFKPV
+35 TKMDFKPV
-48 HPFNILST
+48 HPLNILST
-56 DFITIYQKLFKMKNK
+56 DFITIYPKSLKMKNK

-122 FSNNPAFQNLS
+122 FSNNPAFQDLS

-143 SNYNQGDANLYRY
+143 STYNQGDANQYRY

-163 NFYNRDDNYSAWW
+163 NFYNGDGNYSAWW
-176 GISNIDMRSL
+176 GISSIDMRSL

-214 ILLSKDE
+214 ILLSDDE
-221 NVTISRNDLAS
+221 NVTISRNDLVS
-232 ARRVIFQPVIDRN
+232 ARRVVFRPVIDRN

-395 FQISKFLV
+395 FQISKPLV

-411 TPCNA
+411 MPYNA
-416 DGGYIIKEL
+416 DGFYVIKEL

-448 ALADAA
+448 TLADAA
-454 PFADYIYFLVTNKVS
+454 PFADYIYFSVLNNVS
-469 RPYAWR
+469 RPYAWV
-475 DNRSMNVPT
+475 NNTGMKVPVN
-484 KIISREIKGNDV
+484 IISREIKGNDLIV
-496 IWTMM
+496 TMM
-501 VEGSTFPRIE
+501 VEGSTFPFIIMRAS
-511 IGVYNYEK
+511 NYEK
-519 ETFGPTVESR
+519 ETFAPTVER
-529 AFIYESPSDQRT
+529 LTYIYESPSDQRT
-541 EFHLTQNDFSN
+541 EFHLTQEDFSK

-578 YRLHLSGKYG
+578 YRLRLSGKY
-588 KEQTGEYDD
+588 GEYDD
-597 VSTYFTHRNECAKS
+597 VSIYFTHRNACAKS

-620 YDTLTLILP
+620 YDTLTIILL
-629 EGQYNWYMQN
+629 EDQYNWYMQN

-653 RFTLTATDDLVQPL
+653 RFTLTATDDLVQSLP
-667 SEEDYTLLR
+667 EEAYTLLR
-676 VKDLGLE
+676 IKDLGLE
-683 HVYTYC
+683 RVHTYC
-689 NNLPTAFPYYKCDL
+689 NNLPTAFPYYKCDI

-763 IYYGRTSI
+763 QYYGSSNNYI
-771 NSLGK
+771 GLGN
-776 QETTTG
+776 QETITG

-796 VLFYRNSGNNHIV
+796 ILRYRNSGNNHIV
-809 RINPSSADTVVI
+809 RINPSSADTMVI
-821 AHSQKPVRVTFSY
+821 AHCQKPVRVTFSY

-839 VWINSLRQFDLFF
+839 VWTNSLRQFDLFF

-865 LFERRKCTDLV
+865 LFERRKYTDLV

-888 DDVEHH
+888 DGVEHH

-917 SITSPLDTNM
+917 SITSPLDTNV

-947 GLNILRMEDGSI
+947 GINILRMEDGSI

>member
-1 MEHSELKH
+1 MLFISCL
-9 LKVAP
+9 L
-14 DTYQGRIY
+14 
-22 DKMTTFGKGIYAL
+22 
-35 CAIAHTKMDFKPV
+35 
-48 HPFNILST
+48 
-56 DFITIYQKLFKMKNK
+56 ITIYQKLFKMKNK

-107 DAETLDSDIGSLQIT
+107 DVETLRSDIGTLEIT
-122 FSNNPAFQNLS
+122 FSNNPAFQDLS
-133 NYANECLPLS
+133 NYANECISLDD
-143 SNYNQGDANLYRY
+143 NYTQGDANLYRY
-156 HSYRFTL
+156 HSYQFRL
-163 NFYNRDDNYSAWW
+163 NSGDDNSPAWW
-176 GISNIDMRSL
+176 EIPMISISSL
-186 CRAINCKSGDYAYYR
+186 SRAINCKSGDYAYYR

-214 ILLSKDE
+214 ILLSDNE

-232 ARRVIFQPVIDRN
+232 ARRVTFQPVIDRN
-245 GAPVSAMLAPDLR
+245 GNPVSAMLAPDLR
-258 VGSCYGYSN
+258 VGACWGTS
-267 NVINM
+267 VINM
-272 EPYFNGPW
+272 ERDFNAPW

-289 LRYLVIPRSNELAL
+289 LRYLVVPDSEDLAL
-303 HVDSITVADTPDQ
+303 HVDSITVTDTPDQ
-316 TITTDYRQA
+316 TITTDYRRA

-331 ITDSKGAQCPVDGT
+331 ITDSKGTQCPVDGEFR
-345 LNSVYYKEQKWKKP
+345 SVYYKEQNWNKP
-359 TNSKFYGYG
+359 QKSSFYGYG
-368 FYNVARELTLT
+368 FYNVGRRITLT
-379 APDGTCAAYV
+379 APDGTRAAYV

-395 FQISKFLV
+395 FQIGNPSV

-411 TPCNA
+411 MPYNA
-416 DGGYIIKEL
+416 YGGYVIKEL

-454 PFADYIYFLVTNKVS
+454 PFVDYIYFAILNKVS
-469 RPYAWR
+469 RPYALR
-475 DNRSMNVPT
+475 DNMIMNVARNT
-484 KIISREIKGNDV
+484 ISREIKGNDL
-496 IWTMM
+496 IFTMM
-501 VEGSTFPRIE
+501 VEGSTYPYIE
-511 IGVYNYEK
+511 IGAYNYEK
-519 ETFGPTVESR
+519 ETSGPTVESR

-552 GSKGLS
+552 GSKGIC

-667 SEEDYTLLR
+667 SEKAYTLLR

-683 HVYTYC
+683 RVYTYC

-734 KEADTSIG
+734 KEADTSVG
-742 YTLKSPLFIGAD
+742 YTLKSPLLIGAD

-763 IYYGRTSI
+763 KYYGSSNDYITLP
-771 NSLGK
+771 N
-776 QETTTG
+776 QETSTG

-796 VLFYRNSGNNHIV
+796 ILHYSGKPYHIV

-821 AHSQKPVRVTFSY
+821 AHCQKPVRVTFSY

-839 VWINSLRQFDLFF
+839 VWNESLRQFDLFLS
-852 AKERTRIIPYNYS
+852 KERTRIMPYSYRV
-865 LFERRKCTDLV
+865 FERRKYVDLV
-876 PGAYSVSCVFLV
+876 PGAYSVSCVFLI
-888 DDVEHH
+888 DGVEHH

-917 SITSPLDTNM
+917 SITSPLDTNV

-947 GLNILRMEDGSI
+947 GINILRMEDGSI

>member
-1 MEHSELKH
+1 MPC
-9 LKVAP
+9 AP
-14 DTYQGRIY
+14 LHI
-22 DKMTTFGKGIYAL
+22 
-35 CAIAHTKMDFKPV
+35 TKMDFKTV
-48 HPFNILST
+48 HPLNILST
-56 DFITIYQKLFKMKNK
+56 DFITIYPKSLKMKNK

-87 HSQFLYAQ
+87 HSQYLYAQ
-95 RLSVRLD
+95 KLNVRLE

-107 DAETLDSDIGSLQIT
+107 DVETLRSDIGTLEIT
-122 FSNNPAFQNLS
+122 FSNNPAFQDLS
-133 NYANECLPLS
+133 NYANECISLDG
-143 SNYNQGDANLYRY
+143 NYTQGDANLYRY
-156 HSYRFTL
+156 HSYQFRL
-163 NFYNRDDNYSAWW
+163 NSGDDNSPAWW
-176 GISNIDMRSL
+176 EIPMISISSL
-186 CRAINCKSGDYAYYR
+186 SRAINCKLGDYAYYR

-214 ILLSKDE
+214 ILLSDDE
-221 NVTISRNDLAS
+221 NVTISRNDLVS
-232 ARRVIFQPVIDRN
+232 ARRVVFRPVIDRN

-272 EPYFNGPW
+272 EPYFNVPW

-289 LRYLVIPRSNELAL
+289 LRYLVVPRSNELAL

-395 FQISKFLV
+395 FQISKPLV

-411 TPCNA
+411 MPYNA
-416 DGGYIIKEL
+416 DGFYVIKEL

-448 ALADAA
+448 TLADAA
-454 PFADYIYFLVTNKVS
+454 PFADYIYFSVLNNVS
-469 RPYAWR
+469 RPYAWV
-475 DNRSMNVPT
+475 NNAGMKVPVN
-484 KIISREIKGNDV
+484 IISREIKGNDLIV
-496 IWTMM
+496 TMM
-501 VEGSTFPRIE
+501 VEGSTFPFIIMRAS
-511 IGVYNYEK
+511 NYEK
-519 ETFGPTVESR
+519 ETFAPTVER
-529 AFIYESPSDQRT
+529 LTYIYESPSDQRT
-541 EFHLTQNDFSN
+541 EFHLTQEDFSK

-578 YRLHLSGKYG
+578 YRLRLSGKY
-588 KEQTGEYDD
+588 GEYDD
-597 VSTYFTHRNECAKS
+597 VSIYFTHRNACAKS

-620 YDTLTLILP
+620 YDTLTIILP
-629 EGQYNWYMQN
+629 EDQYNWYMQN

-653 RFTLTATDDLVQPL
+653 RFTLTATDDLVQSLP
-667 SEEDYTLLR
+667 EEAYTLLR
-676 VKDLGLE
+676 IKDLGLE
-683 HVYTYC
+683 RVHTYC
-689 NNLPTAFPYYKCDL
+689 NNLPTAFPYYKCDI

-763 IYYGRTSI
+763 QYYGSSNNYI
-771 NSLGK
+771 GLGN
-776 QETTTG
+776 QETITG

-796 VLFYRNSGNNHIV
+796 ILRYRNSGNNHIV
-809 RINPSSADTVVI
+809 RINPSSADTMVI
-821 AHSQKPVRVTFSY
+821 AHCQKPVRVTFSY

-839 VWINSLRQFDLFF
+839 VWTNSLRQFDLFF

-865 LFERRKCTDLV
+865 LFERRKYTDLV

-917 SITSPLDTNM
+917 SITSPLDTNV

-947 GLNILRMEDGSI
+947 GINILRMEDGSI